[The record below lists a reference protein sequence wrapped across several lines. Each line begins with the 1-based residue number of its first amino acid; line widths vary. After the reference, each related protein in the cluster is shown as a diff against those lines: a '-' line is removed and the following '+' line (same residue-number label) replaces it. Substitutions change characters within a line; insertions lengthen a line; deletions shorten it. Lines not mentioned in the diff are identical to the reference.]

1 MDTNRQCMALK
12 ASAGSG
18 KTFALSVRFL
28 ALLFKGAN
36 PSEILT
42 LTFTKKATAE
52 MKERILD
59 YLKILQKENLESKE
73 KSHKENILK
82 ELEEKY
88 HLDPSLVQNSAQKI
102 YQRFLNAEIRISTI
116 DAFFQS
122 ILRKFCW
129 FVGLSANFE
138 VNEDTEAH
146 QQQLDERFL
155 SALNSEQLEELS
167 VFITQCLSHN
177 SYTSNSIL
185 KLLRSLRNK
194 LYLFDPN
201 KREPAFDEEGF
212 LEKPRNLNKQIQSTE
227 IASDSAKKAIKCDDF
242 RGFLNSSLT
251 WLKKK
256 SEYNFFK
263 KLKNEIPTLESE
275 CEAIE
280 NDLKSYYEARETALF
295 KKFPKFI
302 QLYDKA
308 ISKIQALDFDAIK
321 DKVHALLSGYEEVPA
336 EFFYFRLDSKI
347 AHILIDE
354 FQDTSLNDYKILA
367 PFIDEIKAGI
377 GQAKWHRSVFFVG
390 DVKQSIYAFR
400 GGFSSLFESVSKDFY
415 HDNLEFN
422 HRSSPLI
429 IHYVN
434 TIFKKAYQNSSTTYL
449 EQKYPETSRNK
460 HATDGY
466 VKVSLVANER
476 ELLLE
481 QISQEAKNLLEHG
494 KELLLEQILQ
504 EAKNL
509 LEHGI
514 EPKDITILCAT
525 NKDAL
530 EIKNYLQ
537 ENLSEI
543 RPSTESSAQLSQFV
557 ESKIIK
563 NALEYA
569 LAEEEYKPFYKHSVL
584 KLAGYLHDD
593 AIALFGFNPKK
604 ESVAGFVWKVMELF
618 ELYTE
623 CAQICL
629 ELALGC
635 EDADEFLEKLE
646 AKKIASFNSKG
657 AQIMTIHKSKGMQ
670 FPYVIVCERLGK
682 PNNESDKFLEE
693 YNGTELVCLYY
704 RMKNREVVDKDYARA
719 LEKEKAAKD
728 HEEINAYYV
737 AFTRAELGLVVVAKD
752 KDQKKDKKK
761 DKEESK
767 NKGMH
772 EKLDLKP
779 LEEGEIAPVIAS
791 KKEPSNASVL
801 IKPHAYGEQV
811 QEIEEEPDSDYE
823 KNNDQE
829 AINFGI
835 ALHKGLEYQYAYR
848 IPKKSVLEY
857 LNYHYGFYGLD
868 HQALEESLELF
879 ENDAEIQALFKNL
892 ALKGEVAFLSRGVVS
907 RIDVLLWDK
916 GQNLYVLDYKSSQ
929 NYQQSH
935 KAQVSHYAE
944 FLQTQAPHFKIQAG
958 IIYAHKR
965 LLEKLWV

>member
-1 MDTNRQCMALK
+1 MDTKRQCMALK

-59 YLKILQKENLESKE
+59 YLKILQKENLEDEKEKE
-73 KSHKENILK
+73 KSQNILK

-88 HLDPSLVQNSAQKI
+88 RLDPSFVQNSTQKI

-138 VNEDTEAH
+138 VNEDTKAH
-146 QQQLDERFL
+146 QQQLNASFL
-155 SALNSEQLEELS
+155 SALNSKQLEELS
-167 VFITQCLSHN
+167 VFIAQCLSYD
-177 SYTSNSIL
+177 SYTSDSIL
-185 KLLRSLRNK
+185 ERLRFLKNK

-201 KREPAFDEEGF
+201 KKEPAFDEKGF
-212 LEKPRNLNKQIQSTE
+212 LEKLRNLNQQIQSVET
-227 IASDSAKKAIKCDDF
+227 ASNEAKKAIKCDDF

-251 WLKKK
+251 WLEKK
-256 SEYNFFK
+256 SEYRYFK
-263 KLKNEIPTLESE
+263 KIKDEIPTLESE
-275 CEAIE
+275 CEEIE
-280 NDLKSYYEARETALF
+280 NDLKRYYEARESALF

-308 ISKIQALDFDAIK
+308 TSKIQALDFDAIK
-321 DKVHALLSGYEEVPA
+321 DKVHALLNGYEEMPA
-336 EFFYFRLDSKI
+336 EFFYFRLDSRI

-390 DVKQSIYAFR
+390 DVKQSIYGFR
-400 GGFSSLFESVSKDFY
+400 GSFSSLFESVSKDFY
-415 HDNLEFN
+415 HDNLPFN

-429 IHYVN
+429 INYVN
-434 TIFKKAYQNSSTTYL
+434 TIFKKAYQNSPTAYL
-449 EQKYPETSRNK
+449 EQKYPKASSNK
-460 HATDGY
+460 HARDGY
-466 VKVSLVANER
+466 VKVSLVADER
-476 ELLLE
+476 
-481 QISQEAKNLLEHG
+481 
-494 KELLLEQILQ
+494 ELLLEQILQ

-509 LEHGI
+509 LEHRI
-514 EPKDITILCAT
+514 DPKDITLLCAT
-525 NKDAL
+525 NDDAL

-537 ENLSEI
+537 KNLSAI
-543 RPSTESSAQLSQFV
+543 RPSTESSAKLSQFV

-569 LAEEEYKPFYKHSVL
+569 LAEEPYKPFYKHSVL

-593 AIALFGFNPKK
+593 AIALAGFNPKK

-629 ELALGC
+629 ELAVGC
-635 EDADEFLEKLE
+635 EDANEFLEKLE
-646 AKKIASFNSKG
+646 AKEIASFKAEG

-682 PNNESDKFLEE
+682 PKTNNSNQFLEE
-693 YNGTELVCLYY
+693 YSGTELTHLYY

-719 LEKEKAAKD
+719 LDKEEAAKD
-728 HEEINAYYV
+728 HEETNVYYV
-737 AFTRAELGLVVVAKD
+737 AFTRAELGLIVVAKD
-752 KDQKKDKKK
+752 KDQKKDKK
-761 DKEESK
+761 ESK
-767 NKGMH
+767 NKGMR
-772 EKLDLKP
+772 EKLDLVP
-779 LEEGEIAPVIAS
+779 LEEGTIAPVIS
-791 KKEPSNASVL
+791 SQKELSIPSVV

-811 QEIEEEPDSDYE
+811 QEIEEEPSDYE

-857 LNYHYGFYGLD
+857 LNYHHGFYGLD
-868 HQALEESLELF
+868 YQALEESLELF
-879 ENDAEIQALFKNL
+879 ENDAKIQALFKNL
-892 ALKGEVAFLSRGVVS
+892 ALRGEVAFLFEGVVS

-935 KAQVSHYAE
+935 KVQVSHYAA

-965 LLEKLWV
+965 LLEKIWV

>member
-1 MDTNRQCMALK
+1 MDTKRQCMALK

-59 YLKILQKENLESKE
+59 YLKILQKESLENEKEKE
-73 KSHKENILK
+73 KSQNILK

-88 HLDPSLVQNSAQKI
+88 RLDPSFVQNSAQKI

-138 VNEDTEAH
+138 VNEDTKAY
-146 QQQLDERFL
+146 QQQLNESFL
-155 SALNSEQLEELS
+155 SALNNKQLEELS
-167 VFITQCLSHN
+167 VFIAQCLSYDG
-177 SYTSNSIL
+177 YTSDSIL
-185 KLLRSLRNK
+185 EWLRFLKNK

-201 KREPAFDEEGF
+201 KKEPAFNEEGF
-212 LEKPRNLNKQIQSTE
+212 LEKLRSLNQQIQSVET
-227 IASDSAKKAIKCDDF
+227 ASNEAKKAIKCDDF

-251 WLKKK
+251 WLEKK
-256 SEYNFFK
+256 SEYRYFK
-263 KLKNEIPTLESE
+263 KFKDEIPILESE
-275 CEAIE
+275 CEEIE
-280 NDLKSYYEARETALF
+280 NDLKRYYEARESALF

-308 ISKIQALDFDAIK
+308 TSKIQALDFDAIK
-321 DKVHALLSGYEEVPA
+321 DKVHALLNGYEEMPA

-390 DVKQSIYAFR
+390 DVKQSIYGFR
-400 GGFSSLFESVSKDFY
+400 GSFSSLFESVSKDFY

-429 IHYVN
+429 INYVN
-434 TIFKKAYQNSSTTYL
+434 TIFKKAYQNSPTAYW
-449 EQKYPETSRNK
+449 EQKYPKASSNK
-460 HATDGY
+460 HARDGY
-466 VKVSLVANER
+466 VKVSLVADGR
-476 ELLLE
+476 
-481 QISQEAKNLLEHG
+481 
-494 KELLLEQILQ
+494 ELLLEQILQ

-509 LEHGI
+509 LEHRI
-514 EPKDITILCAT
+514 DPKDITLLCAT
-525 NKDAL
+525 NDDAL

-537 ENLSEI
+537 KNLSAI
-543 RPSTESSAQLSQFV
+543 RPSTESSAKLSQFV

-569 LAEEEYKPFYKHSVL
+569 LAEEPYKPFYKHSVL

-593 AIALFGFNPKK
+593 AIALAGFNPKK

-618 ELYTE
+618 ELYGE

-629 ELALGC
+629 ELAVGC
-635 EDADEFLEKLE
+635 EDANEFLEKLE
-646 AKKIASFNSKG
+646 AKEIASFKAEG
-657 AQIMTIHKSKGMQ
+657 AQVMTIHKSKGMQ

-682 PNNESDKFLEE
+682 PKTNNSNQFLEE
-693 YNGTELVCLYY
+693 YSGTELTRLYY
-704 RMKNREVVDKDYARA
+704 RMKNREMVDKDYARV
-719 LEKEKAAKD
+719 LDKEEVAKN
-728 HEEINAYYV
+728 HEETNVYYV
-737 AFTRAELGLVVVAKD
+737 AFTRAELGLIVVAKD
-752 KDQKKDKKK
+752 KDQKKDKK
-761 DKEESK
+761 ESK
-767 NKGMH
+767 NKGMR
-772 EKLDLKP
+772 EKLDLAP
-779 LEEGEIAPVIAS
+779 LEEGEIAPVIYS
-791 KKEPSNASVL
+791 QKEPSSASVL

-811 QEIEEEPDSDYE
+811 QEIEEEPSDYE

-835 ALHKGLEYQYAYR
+835 ALHKGLEYQYAYN

-857 LNYHYGFYGLD
+857 LNYHHGFYGLD
-868 HQALEESLELF
+868 YQALEESLELF
-879 ENDAEIQALFKNL
+879 ENDAKMQALFKNL
-892 ALKGEVAFLSRGVVS
+892 ALKGEVAFLFEGVVS

-935 KAQVSHYAE
+935 KAQVSHYAA

>member
-1 MDTNRQCMALK
+1 MDTKRQCMALK

-59 YLKILQKENLESKE
+59 YLKILQKENLEDEKEKE
-73 KSHKENILK
+73 KSQNILK

-88 HLDPSLVQNSAQKI
+88 RLDPSFVQNSAQKI

-138 VNEDTEAH
+138 VNEDTKAH
-146 QQQLDERFL
+146 QQQLNASFL
-155 SALNSEQLEELS
+155 STLNNEQLEELS
-167 VFITQCLSHN
+167 VFIAQCLSYD
-177 SYTSNSIL
+177 SYTSDSVLERLRFL
-185 KLLRSLRNK
+185 KNK

-201 KREPAFDEEGF
+201 KKELAFDEEGF
-212 LEKPRNLNKQIQSTE
+212 LEKLRNLNRQIQSVET
-227 IASDSAKKAIKCDDF
+227 ASDTAKKAIKCDDF

-256 SEYNFFK
+256 GEYRYFK
-263 KLKNEIPTLESE
+263 KFKDEIPTLESE
-275 CEAIE
+275 CEEIE
-280 NDLKSYYEARETALF
+280 NNLKRYYEARENALF

-302 QLYDKA
+302 HLYDKA
-308 ISKIQALDFDAIK
+308 TSKIQALDFDAIK
-321 DKVHALLSGYEEVPA
+321 DKVHALLNGYEEMPA
-336 EFFYFRLDSKI
+336 EFFYFRLDSRI

-390 DVKQSIYAFR
+390 DVKQSIYGFR
-400 GGFSSLFESVSKDFY
+400 GSFSSLFESVSKDFY
-415 HDNLEFN
+415 HDNLPFN

-429 IHYVN
+429 INYVN
-434 TIFKKAYQNSSTTYL
+434 TIFKKAYQNSPTAYL
-449 EQKYPETSRNK
+449 EQKYPKASSNK
-460 HATDGY
+460 HARDGY
-466 VKVSLVANER
+466 VKVSLVADER
-476 ELLLE
+476 
-481 QISQEAKNLLEHG
+481 
-494 KELLLEQILQ
+494 ELLLEQILQ

-509 LEHGI
+509 LEHRI
-514 EPKDITILCAT
+514 DPKDITLLCAT
-525 NKDAL
+525 NDDAL

-537 ENLSEI
+537 KNLSAI
-543 RPSTESSAQLSQFV
+543 RPSTESSAKLSQFV

-569 LAEEEYKPFYKHSVL
+569 LAEEPYKPFYKHSVL

-593 AIALFGFNPKK
+593 AIALAGFNPKK

-623 CAQICL
+623 CTQICL
-629 ELALGC
+629 ELAVGC
-635 EDADEFLEKLE
+635 EDANEFLEKLE
-646 AKKIASFNSKG
+646 AKEIASFKAEG

-682 PNNESDKFLEE
+682 PKTNNSNQFLEE
-693 YNGTELVCLYY
+693 YSGTELTRLYY
-704 RMKNREVVDKDYARA
+704 RMKNREVVDKDYARV
-719 LEKEKAAKD
+719 LDKEEAAKN
-728 HEEINAYYV
+728 HEETNVYYV
-737 AFTRAELGLVVVAKD
+737 AFTRAELGLIVVAKD
-752 KDQKKDKKK
+752 K
-761 DKEESK
+761 
-767 NKGMH
+767 KGMH
-772 EKLDLKP
+772 EKLDLAP
-779 LEEGEIAPVIAS
+779 LEEGTIVPVFS
-791 KKEPSNASVL
+791 SQKEPSSASVV

-811 QEIEEEPDSDYE
+811 QEIEEEPSDYE

-857 LNYHYGFYGLD
+857 LNYHHGFYGLD
-868 HQALEESLELF
+868 YQALEESLELF
-879 ENDAEIQALFKNL
+879 ENDAKIQALFKNL
-892 ALKGEVAFLSRGVVS
+892 ALRGEVAFLFEGVVS

-935 KAQVSHYAE
+935 KAQVSHYAA

>member
-1 MDTNRQCMALK
+1 MDTKRQCMALK

-59 YLKILQKENLESKE
+59 YLKILQKENLEDEKEKE
-73 KSHKENILK
+73 KSQNILK

-88 HLDPSLVQNSAQKI
+88 RLNPSFVQNSAPKI

-138 VNEDTEAH
+138 VNEDTKAH
-146 QQQLDERFL
+146 QQQLNESFL
-155 SALNSEQLEELS
+155 SALNNEQLEELS
-167 VFITQCLSHN
+167 VFITQCLSYD
-177 SYTSNSIL
+177 SYTSDSVLEWLRFL
-185 KLLRSLRNK
+185 KNK

-201 KREPAFDEEGF
+201 KKDPVFDEERF
-212 LEKPRNLNKQIQSTE
+212 LEKLRSLNQQIQSVET
-227 IASDSAKKAIKCDDF
+227 ASNEAKKAIKCDDF

-251 WLKKK
+251 WLEKK
-256 SEYNFFK
+256 SEYRYFK
-263 KLKNEIPTLESE
+263 KFKDEIPTLESE
-275 CEAIE
+275 CEEIE
-280 NDLKSYYEARETALF
+280 NDLKRYYEARESALF

-308 ISKIQALDFDAIK
+308 TSKIQSLDFDAIK
-321 DKVHALLSGYEEVPA
+321 DKVHALLNGYEEMPA
-336 EFFYFRLDSKI
+336 EFFYFRLDSRI

-390 DVKQSIYAFR
+390 DVKQSIYGFR
-400 GGFSSLFESVSKDFY
+400 GSFSSLFESVSKDFY

-429 IHYVN
+429 INYVN
-434 TIFKKAYQNSSTTYL
+434 TIFKKAYQNSPTAYL
-449 EQKYPETSRNK
+449 EQKYPKASSNN
-460 HATDGY
+460 HARDGY
-466 VKVSLVANER
+466 VKVSLVADER
-476 ELLLE
+476 ELLL
-481 QISQEAKNLLEHG
+481 K
-494 KELLLEQILQ
+494 QILQ

-509 LEHGI
+509 LEHRI
-514 EPKDITILCAT
+514 DPKDITLLCAT
-525 NKDAL
+525 NDDAL

-537 ENLSEI
+537 KNLSAI
-543 RPSTESSAQLSQFV
+543 RPSTESSTKLSQFV

-569 LAEEEYKPFYKHSVL
+569 LAEEPYKPFYKHSVL

-593 AIALFGFNPKK
+593 AIALAGFNPKK

-629 ELALGC
+629 ELAVGC
-635 EDADEFLEKLE
+635 EDANEFLEKLE
-646 AKKIASFNSKG
+646 AKEIASFKAEG

-682 PNNESDKFLEE
+682 PKTNNSNQFLEE
-693 YNGTELVCLYY
+693 YSGTELTCLYY

-719 LEKEKAAKD
+719 LDKEEAAKN
-728 HEEINAYYV
+728 HEETNVYYV

-752 KDQKKDKKK
+752 K
-761 DKEESK
+761 
-767 NKGMH
+767 KGMR
-772 EKLDLKP
+772 EKLDLAP
-779 LEEGEIAPVIAS
+779 LEEGTIVPVIS
-791 KKEPSNASVL
+791 PQKEPLIASVV

-811 QEIEEEPDSDYE
+811 QEIEEEPSDYE

-857 LNYHYGFYGLD
+857 LNYYHGFYGLD
-868 HQALEESLELF
+868 YQALEESLELF
-879 ENDAEIQALFKNL
+879 ENDAKIQALFKNL
-892 ALKGEVAFLSRGVVS
+892 ALKGEVAFLFEGVVS

-935 KAQVSHYAE
+935 KAQVSHYAA

>member
-1 MDTNRQCMALK
+1 MDTKRQCMALK

-59 YLKILQKENLESKE
+59 YLKILQKENLEDEKEKE
-73 KSHKENILK
+73 KSQNILK

-88 HLDPSLVQNSAQKI
+88 RLDPSLVQNSAQKI

-129 FVGLSANFE
+129 FVGLSANFK
-138 VNEDTEAH
+138 VNEDTKVH
-146 QQQLDERFL
+146 QQQLNESFL
-155 SALNSEQLEELS
+155 SALNNKQLEELS
-167 VFITQCLSHN
+167 VFIAQCLSYD
-177 SYTSNSIL
+177 SYTSDSIL
-185 KLLRSLRNK
+185 ERLRFLKNK

-201 KREPAFDEEGF
+201 KKEPAFDEKGF
-212 LEKPRNLNKQIQSTE
+212 LEKLRSLNKQIQSVET
-227 IASDSAKKAIKCDDF
+227 ASNEAKKAIKCDDF

-251 WLKKK
+251 WLEKKG
-256 SEYNFFK
+256 EYRYFK
-263 KLKNEIPTLESE
+263 KFKDEIPTLESE
-275 CEAIE
+275 CEEIE
-280 NDLKSYYEARETALF
+280 NDLKRYYEARESALF

-302 QLYDKA
+302 QFYDKA
-308 ISKIQALDFDAIK
+308 TSKIQALDFDAIK
-321 DKVHALLSGYEEVPA
+321 DKVHALLNGYEEMPA

-347 AHILIDE
+347 VHILIDE

-390 DVKQSIYAFR
+390 DVKQSIYGFR
-400 GGFSSLFESVSKDFY
+400 GSFSSLFESVSKDFY
-415 HDNLEFN
+415 HDHLQFN

-429 IHYVN
+429 INYVN
-434 TIFKKAYQNSSTTYL
+434 TIFKKAYQNSPTAYL
-449 EQKYPETSRNK
+449 EQKYPKASSNK
-460 HATDGY
+460 HARDGY
-466 VKVSLVANER
+466 VKVSLVADER
-476 ELLLE
+476 
-481 QISQEAKNLLEHG
+481 
-494 KELLLEQILQ
+494 ELLLEQILQ

-509 LEHGI
+509 LEHRIDPKGI
-514 EPKDITILCAT
+514 TLLCAT
-525 NKDAL
+525 NDDAL
-530 EIKNYLQ
+530 EIKDYLQ
-537 ENLSEI
+537 KNLSAI
-543 RPSTESSAQLSQFV
+543 CPSTESSAKLSQFV

-569 LAEEEYKPFYKHSVL
+569 LAEEPYKPFYKHSVL

-593 AIALFGFNPKK
+593 AIALAGFNPKK
-604 ESVAGFVWKVMELF
+604 ESVASFVWKVMELF
-618 ELYTE
+618 ELYGE

-629 ELALGC
+629 ELAVGC
-635 EDADEFLEKLE
+635 EDANEFLEKLE
-646 AKKIASFNSKG
+646 AKEIASFKAKG

-682 PNNESDKFLEE
+682 PKTNNSNQFLEE
-693 YNGTELVCLYY
+693 YSGTELTRLYY

-719 LEKEKAAKD
+719 LDKEEAAKD
-728 HEEINAYYV
+728 HEETNVYYV
-737 AFTRAELGLVVVAKD
+737 AFTRAELGLIVVAKD
-752 KDQKKDKKK
+752 KDQKKDKK
-761 DKEESK
+761 ESK
-767 NKGMH
+767 SKGMR
-772 EKLDLKP
+772 EKLDLAP
-779 LEEGEIAPVIAS
+779 LEEGEIAPVIS
-791 KKEPSNASVL
+791 PQKEPLIKSVV

-811 QEIEEEPDSDYE
+811 QEIEEEPSDYE

-835 ALHKGLEYQYAYR
+835 ALHKGLEYQYAYN

-857 LNYHYGFYGLD
+857 LNYHHGFYGLD
-868 HQALEESLELF
+868 YQALEESLELF
-879 ENDAEIQALFKNL
+879 ENDAKIQALFKNL
-892 ALKGEVAFLSRGVVS
+892 ALKGEVAFLFEGVVS
-907 RIDVLLWDK
+907 RMDVLLWDK

-935 KAQVSHYAE
+935 KAQVSHYAA

>member
-1 MDTNRQCMALK
+1 MDTKRQCMALK

-59 YLKILQKENLESKE
+59 YLKILQKENLEKNEKE
-73 KSHKENILK
+73 KSQNILK

-88 HLDPSLVQNSAQKI
+88 HLKPDLVRNSAQKI

-138 VNEDTEAH
+138 VNEDTKVH
-146 QQQLDERFL
+146 QQQLNEGFL
-155 SALNSEQLEELS
+155 SALNGEQLEELS
-167 VFITQCLSHN
+167 VFIAQCLSYDN
-177 SYTSNSIL
+177 YTSDSIL
-185 KLLRSLRNK
+185 ERLRFLKNK

-201 KREPAFDEEGF
+201 KKEPAFDEEGF
-212 LEKPRNLNKQIQSTE
+212 LEKLRSLNQQIQSIET
-227 IASDSAKKAIKCDDF
+227 ASDRAKEAIKCDSF

-251 WLKKK
+251 WLEKK
-256 SEYNFFK
+256 SEYIYFK
-263 KLKNEIPTLESE
+263 KLKDEIPTLESE
-275 CEAIE
+275 CEEIE
-280 NDLKSYYEARETALF
+280 NDLKRYYEAREIALF

-308 ISKIQALDFDAIK
+308 TSKIQALDFDAIK
-321 DKVHALLSGYEEVPA
+321 DKVHALLNGYEEMPA

-377 GQAKWHRSVFFVG
+377 GQAKWQRSVFFVG

-400 GGFSSLFESVSKDFY
+400 GSFSSLFESVAKDFY
-415 HDNLEFN
+415 HDNLQFN

-429 IHYVN
+429 INYVN
-434 TIFKKAYQNSSTTYL
+434 TIFKKAYQNSPTAYL
-449 EQKYPETSRNK
+449 EQKYPKTSPNK

-466 VKVSLVANER
+466 VKVSLVADER
-476 ELLLE
+476 
-481 QISQEAKNLLEHG
+481 
-494 KELLLEQILQ
+494 ELLLEQILQ
-504 EAKNL
+504 EAQNL
-509 LEHGI
+509 LEHRI
-514 EPKDITILCAT
+514 DPKNITILCAT

-530 EIKNYLQ
+530 EINNYLQ
-537 ENLSEI
+537 ENLSAI
-543 RPSTESSAQLSQFV
+543 RPSTESSAKLSQFV

-563 NALEYA
+563 NALKYA
-569 LAEEEYKPFYKHSVL
+569 LAEEPYKPFYKHSVL

-604 ESVAGFVWKVMELF
+604 ESVAGFVWKVMEQF
-618 ELYTE
+618 ELYGE

-629 ELALGC
+629 ELAVGC
-635 EDADEFLEKLE
+635 EDADGFLEKLE
-646 AKKIASFNSKG
+646 AKKIASFNAKG

-670 FPYVIVCERLGK
+670 FPYVIVCERLGNPK
-682 PNNESDKFLEE
+682 SNHSNQLLEE
-693 YNGTELVCLYY
+693 YNGTELLRLYY

-719 LEKEKAAKD
+719 LDKEEAAKD
-728 HEEINAYYV
+728 HEETNVYYV
-737 AFTRAELGLVVVAKD
+737 AFTRAELGLIVVAKD
-752 KDQKKDKKK
+752 KKESKK
-761 DKEESK
+761 ESK
-767 NKGMH
+767 NKGMR
-772 EKLDLKP
+772 EKLDLAP
-779 LEEGEIAPVIAS
+779 LEEGTIAPVIS
-791 KKEPSNASVL
+791 PQKEPLIASVV

-811 QEIEEEPDSDYE
+811 QEIEEEPSDYE

-835 ALHKGLEYQYAYR
+835 ALHKGLEYQYAYN

-857 LNYHYGFYGLD
+857 LNYHHGFYGLD
-868 HQALEESLELF
+868 YQALEESLELF
-879 ENDAEIQALFKNL
+879 ENDAKIQALFKNL
-892 ALKGEVAFLSRGVVS
+892 ALKGEAAFLFEGVVS

-935 KAQVSHYAE
+935 KAQVSHYAA
-944 FLQTQAPHFKIQAG
+944 FLKTQAPHFKIQAG

>member
-1 MDTNRQCMALK
+1 MDTKRQCMALK

-59 YLKILQKENLESKE
+59 YLKILQKENLEDEKEKE
-73 KSHKENILK
+73 KSQNILK

-88 HLDPSLVQNSAQKI
+88 RLNPSFVQNSAQKI

-138 VNEDTEAH
+138 VNEDTKAH
-146 QQQLDERFL
+146 QQQLNASFL
-155 SALNSEQLEELS
+155 SALNNKQLEELS
-167 VFITQCLSHN
+167 VFIAQCLSYD
-177 SYTSNSIL
+177 SYTSDSVLERLRFL
-185 KLLRSLRNK
+185 KNK

-201 KREPAFDEEGF
+201 KKDPVFNEEGF
-212 LEKPRNLNKQIQSTE
+212 LEKLRSLNQQIQSVET
-227 IASDSAKKAIKCDDF
+227 ASDTTKKAIKCDDF
-242 RGFLNSSLT
+242 RGFLNSSLI

-256 SEYNFFK
+256 GEYRDFK
-263 KLKNEIPTLESE
+263 KFKDEIPTLESE
-275 CEAIE
+275 CEEIE
-280 NDLKSYYEARETALF
+280 NDLKRYYEARESALF

-308 ISKIQALDFDAIK
+308 TSKIQALDFDAIK
-321 DKVHALLSGYEEVPA
+321 DKVHALLNGYEEMPA

-390 DVKQSIYAFR
+390 DVKQSIYGFR
-400 GGFSSLFESVSKDFY
+400 GSFSSLFESVSKDFY

-422 HRSSPLI
+422 HRSLPLI
-429 IHYVN
+429 INYVN
-434 TIFKKAYQNSSTTYL
+434 TIFKKAYQNSPTAYL
-449 EQKYPETSRNK
+449 EQKYPKASSNK
-460 HATDGY
+460 HARDGY
-466 VKVSLVANER
+466 VKVSLVADER
-476 ELLLE
+476 ELLL
-481 QISQEAKNLLEHG
+481 K
-494 KELLLEQILQ
+494 QILQ

-509 LEHGI
+509 LEHRI
-514 EPKDITILCAT
+514 EPKDITILCAR
-525 NKDAL
+525 NEDAL
-530 EIKNYLQ
+530 EITNYLQ
-537 ENLSEI
+537 KNLSAI
-543 RPSTESSAQLSQFV
+543 RPSTESSAKLSQFV

-569 LAEEEYKPFYKHSVL
+569 LAEEPYKPFYKHSVL

-593 AIALFGFNPKK
+593 AIALAGFNPKK

-629 ELALGC
+629 ELAVGC
-635 EDADEFLEKLE
+635 EDANEFLEKLE
-646 AKKIASFNSKG
+646 AKEIASFKAEG

-682 PNNESDKFLEE
+682 PKTNNSNQFLEE
-693 YNGTELVCLYY
+693 YSGTELLRLYY

-719 LEKEKAAKD
+719 LDKEEAAKD
-728 HEEINAYYV
+728 HEETNVYYV

-752 KDQKKDKKK
+752 KNQKKDKK
-761 DKEESK
+761 ESK
-767 NKGMH
+767 NKGMR
-772 EKLDLKP
+772 EKLDLVP
-779 LEEGEIAPVIAS
+779 LEEGEIVPVIS
-791 KKEPSNASVL
+791 SQKEPSSASVV

-811 QEIEEEPDSDYE
+811 QEIEEEPSDYE

-835 ALHKGLEYQYAYR
+835 ALHKGLEYQYAYN

-857 LNYHYGFYGLD
+857 LNYHHGFYGLD
-868 HQALEESLELF
+868 YQALEESLELF
-879 ENDAEIQALFKNL
+879 ENDAKIQALFKNL
-892 ALKGEVAFLSRGVVS
+892 ALKGEVAFLFEGVVS

-935 KAQVSHYAE
+935 KAQVSHYAA

>member
-1 MDTNRQCMALK
+1 MDTKRQCMALK

-59 YLKILQKENLESKE
+59 YLKILKKENLEDEKEKE
-73 KSHKENILK
+73 KSQNILK

-88 HLDPSLVQNSAQKI
+88 RLDPSLVQNRAQEI

-138 VNEDTEAH
+138 VNENTKVH
-146 QQQLDERFL
+146 QQQLNKSFL
-155 SALNSEQLEELS
+155 SALNNKQLEELS
-167 VFITQCLSHN
+167 VFIAQCLSYD
-177 SYTSNSIL
+177 SYTSDSIL
-185 KLLRSLRNK
+185 EWLRFLKNK

-201 KREPAFDEEGF
+201 KKESAFDEKGF
-212 LEKPRNLNKQIQSTE
+212 LEKLRNLNKQIQSVET
-227 IASDSAKKAIKCDDF
+227 ASNEAKKAIKCDDF

-251 WLKKK
+251 WLEKK
-256 SEYNFFK
+256 SEYRYFK
-263 KLKNEIPTLESE
+263 KFKDEIPTLESE
-275 CEAIE
+275 CEEIE
-280 NDLKSYYEARETALF
+280 NDLKRYYEARESALF

-302 QLYDKA
+302 QLYDRA
-308 ISKIQALDFDAIK
+308 TSKIQALDFDAIK
-321 DKVHALLSGYEEVPA
+321 DKVHALLNGYEEMPA

-390 DVKQSIYAFR
+390 DVKQSIYGFR
-400 GGFSSLFESVSKDFY
+400 GSFSSLFESVSKDFY
-415 HDNLEFN
+415 HDNLPFN
-422 HRSSPLI
+422 HRSSSLI
-429 IHYVN
+429 INYVN
-434 TIFKKAYQNSSTTYL
+434 TIFKKAYQNSPTAYL
-449 EQKYPETSRNK
+449 EQKYPKASSNK
-460 HATDGY
+460 HARDGY
-466 VKVSLVANER
+466 VKVSLVADGR
-476 ELLLE
+476 
-481 QISQEAKNLLEHG
+481 
-494 KELLLEQILQ
+494 ELLLEQILQ

-509 LEHGI
+509 LEHRI
-514 EPKDITILCAT
+514 DPKDITLLCAT
-525 NKDAL
+525 NDDAL

-537 ENLSEI
+537 ENLSAI
-543 RPSTESSAQLSQFV
+543 RPSTESSAKLSQFV

-563 NALEYA
+563 NTLEYA
-569 LAEEEYKPFYKHSVL
+569 LAEEPYKPFYKHSVL

-593 AIALFGFNPKK
+593 AIALAGFNPKK

-629 ELALGC
+629 ELAVGC
-635 EDADEFLEKLE
+635 EDANEFLEKLE
-646 AKKIASFNSKG
+646 AKEIASFKAEG
-657 AQIMTIHKSKGMQ
+657 TQIMTIHKSKGMQ

-682 PNNESDKFLEE
+682 PKTNNSNQFLEE
-693 YNGTELVCLYY
+693 YSGTELTRLYY

-719 LEKEKAAKD
+719 LDKEEAAKD
-728 HEEINAYYV
+728 HEEINVYYV
-737 AFTRAELGLVVVAKD
+737 AFTRAELGLIVVAKD
-752 KDQKKDKKK
+752 KDQKKDKK
-761 DKEESK
+761 ESK
-767 NKGMH
+767 NKGMR
-772 EKLDLKP
+772 EKLDLVP
-779 LEEGEIAPVIAS
+779 LEEGEIAPVIS
-791 KKEPSNASVL
+791 SQKEPSPESVV

-811 QEIEEEPDSDYE
+811 QEIEEEPSDYE

-857 LNYHYGFYGLD
+857 LNYHHGFYGLD

-879 ENDAEIQALFKNL
+879 ENDAKIQALFKNL
-892 ALKGEVAFLSRGVVS
+892 ALKGEVAFLFEGVVS

-935 KAQVSHYAE
+935 KAQVSHYAA

-965 LLEKLWV
+965 LLEKIWV

>member
-1 MDTNRQCMALK
+1 MDTKRQCMALK

-59 YLKILQKENLESKE
+59 YLKILQKENLEDEKEKE
-73 KSHKENILK
+73 KSQNILK

-88 HLDPSLVQNSAQKI
+88 RLDPSFVQNSAQKI

-138 VNEDTEAH
+138 VNEDTKAH
-146 QQQLDERFL
+146 QQRLNEGFL
-155 SALNSEQLEELS
+155 SALNNEQLEELS
-167 VFITQCLSHN
+167 VFITQCLSYD
-177 SYTSNSIL
+177 SYTSDSIL
-185 KLLRSLRNK
+185 ERLRFLKNK

-201 KREPAFDEEGF
+201 KKEPAFDEEGF
-212 LEKPRNLNKQIQSTE
+212 LEKLRSLNEQIQSIET
-227 IASDSAKKAIKCDDF
+227 ASDRAKTAIKCDSF

-251 WLKKK
+251 WLEKK
-256 SEYNFFK
+256 SEYLYFK
-263 KLKNEIPTLESE
+263 KLKSEIPTLESE
-275 CEAIE
+275 CEEIE
-280 NDLKSYYEARETALF
+280 NDLKRYYEAKETAIF

-302 QLYDKA
+302 QLYDNA
-308 ISKIQALDFDAIK
+308 TSKIQALDFDAIK
-321 DKVHALLSGYEEVPA
+321 DKVHALLNGYEEMPA

-390 DVKQSIYAFR
+390 DVKQSIYGFR
-400 GGFSSLFESVSKDFY
+400 GSFSSLFESVSKDFY
-415 HDNLEFN
+415 HDNLPFN

-429 IHYVN
+429 INYVN
-434 TIFKKAYQNSSTTYL
+434 TIFKKAYQNSSTAYL
-449 EQKYPETSRNK
+449 EQKYPKASSNK
-460 HATDGY
+460 HARDGY
-466 VKVSLVANER
+466 VKVSLVADER
-476 ELLLE
+476 
-481 QISQEAKNLLEHG
+481 
-494 KELLLEQILQ
+494 ELLLEQILQ

-509 LEHGI
+509 LEHRI
-514 EPKDITILCAT
+514 EPKDITLLCAT
-525 NKDAL
+525 NDDAL

-537 ENLSEI
+537 KNLSAI
-543 RPSTESSAQLSQFV
+543 RPSTESSAKLSQFV

-569 LAEEEYKPFYKHSVL
+569 LAEEPYKPFYKHSVL

-593 AIALFGFNPKK
+593 AIALAGFNPKK

-629 ELALGC
+629 ELAVGC
-635 EDADEFLEKLE
+635 EDANEFLEKLE
-646 AKKIASFNSKG
+646 AKEIASFKAEG

-682 PNNESDKFLEE
+682 PKTNNSNQFLEE
-693 YNGTELVCLYY
+693 YDGTELTHLYY
-704 RMKNREVVDKDYARA
+704 RMKNREVVDKDYARV
-719 LEKEKAAKD
+719 LDKEEAAKD
-728 HEEINAYYV
+728 HEETNVYYV
-737 AFTRAELGLVVVAKD
+737 AFTRAELGLIVVAKD
-752 KDQKKDKKK
+752 KDQKKDKK
-761 DKEESK
+761 ESK
-767 NKGMH
+767 NKGMR
-772 EKLDLKP
+772 EKLDLVP
-779 LEEGEIAPVIAS
+779 LEEGTIAPVIS
-791 KKEPSNASVL
+791 SQKEPSSASVL

-811 QEIEEEPDSDYE
+811 QEIEEEPSDYE

-829 AINFGI
+829 AIHFGI

-857 LNYHYGFYGLD
+857 LNYHHGFYGLD
-868 HQALEESLELF
+868 YQALEESLELF
-879 ENDAEIQALFKNL
+879 ENDAKIQALFKNL
-892 ALKGEVAFLSRGVVS
+892 ALKGEVAFLFEGVVS

-935 KAQVSHYAE
+935 KAQVSHYAA

>member
-1 MDTNRQCMALK
+1 MALK

-59 YLKILQKENLESKE
+59 YLKILQKENLENEKE
-73 KSHKENILK
+73 KSQNILK

-88 HLDPSLVQNSAQKI
+88 HLDPSLVRNSAQKI

-138 VNEDTEAH
+138 VNEDTKAH
-146 QQQLDERFL
+146 QQQLNEGFL
-155 SALNSEQLEELS
+155 SALNNEQLEELS
-167 VFITQCLSHN
+167 VFITQCLSYDN
-177 SYTSNSIL
+177 YTSDSIL
-185 KLLRSLRNK
+185 ERLRFLKNK

-201 KREPAFDEEGF
+201 KKEPIFDEEGF
-212 LEKPRNLNKQIQSTE
+212 LKKLRSLNDQIQSIET
-227 IASDSAKKAIKCDDF
+227 ASNEAKKAIKCDSF

-251 WLKKK
+251 WLEKK
-256 SEYNFFK
+256 SEYLYFK
-263 KLKNEIPTLESE
+263 KLKSEIPTLESE
-275 CEAIE
+275 CEEIE
-280 NDLKSYYEARETALF
+280 NDLKRYYEAKETAIF

-302 QLYDKA
+302 QLYDNA
-308 ISKIQALDFDAIK
+308 TSKIQALDFDAIK
-321 DKVHALLSGYEEVPA
+321 DKVHVLLNGYEEMPA

-400 GGFSSLFESVSKDFY
+400 GSFSSLFESVSKDFY
-415 HDNLEFN
+415 HDNLQFN
-422 HRSSPLI
+422 HRSAPLI
-429 IHYVN
+429 INYVN
-434 TIFKKAYQNSSTTYL
+434 TIFKKAYQNSPTAYL
-449 EQKYPETSRNK
+449 EQKYPKTSQNK

-466 VKVSLVANER
+466 VKVSLVADER
-476 ELLLE
+476 
-481 QISQEAKNLLEHG
+481 
-494 KELLLEQILQ
+494 ELLLEQILQ
-504 EAKNL
+504 EAQNL
-509 LEHGI
+509 LEHRI
-514 EPKDITILCAT
+514 DPKDITILCAT

-537 ENLSEI
+537 EYLSAI
-543 RPSTESSAQLSQFV
+543 CPSTESSARLSQLV

-569 LAEEEYKPFYKHSVL
+569 LAEEPYRPFYKHSVL

-593 AIALFGFNPKK
+593 AIALPGFNPKK
-604 ESVAGFVWKVMELF
+604 ESMAGFVWKIMEQF
-618 ELYTE
+618 KLYGE
-623 CAQICL
+623 PAQSCL
-629 ELALGC
+629 ELAVGC
-635 EDADEFLEKLE
+635 EDANDFLEKLE
-646 AKKIASFNSKG
+646 AKEIASFNPKG
-657 AQIMTIHKSKGMQ
+657 AQIMTIHGSKGMQ

-682 PNNESDKFLEE
+682 PNSSHANQFLEE
-693 YNGTELVCLYY
+693 YNGTELLRLYY

-719 LEKEKAAKD
+719 LDKEEAAKD
-728 HEEINAYYV
+728 HEEINVYYV
-737 AFTRAELGLVVVAKD
+737 AFTRAELGLIVVAKD
-752 KDQKKDKKK
+752 KKESKK
-761 DKEESK
+761 ESK
-767 NKGMH
+767 NKKMR
-772 EKLDLKP
+772 EQLDLAP
-779 LEEGEIAPVIAS
+779 LEEGEIMPVIS
-791 KKEPSNASVL
+791 PQKEPLIASVV

-835 ALHKGLEYQYAYR
+835 ALHKGLEYQYAYN
-848 IPKKSVLEY
+848 IPKQSVLEY
-857 LNYHYGFYGLD
+857 LNYHHGFYGLD
-868 HQALEESLELF
+868 YQALEESLELF
-879 ENDAEIQALFKNL
+879 ENDAEIQALFKNH
-892 ALKGEVAFLSRGVVS
+892 ALKGEAAFLFQGVVS
-907 RIDVLLWDK
+907 RIDVLLWDR

-944 FLQTQAPHFKIQAG
+944 FLRTQAPHFKIQAG

>member
-1 MDTNRQCMALK
+1 MDTKRQCMALK

-59 YLKILQKENLESKE
+59 YLKILQKENLEDEKEKE
-73 KSHKENILK
+73 KSQNILK

-88 HLDPSLVQNSAQKI
+88 RLDPSFVQNSAQKI

-138 VNEDTEAH
+138 VNEDTKAH
-146 QQQLDERFL
+146 QQRLNASFL
-155 SALNSEQLEELS
+155 SALNNKQLEELS
-167 VFITQCLSHN
+167 VFITQCLSYD
-177 SYTSNSIL
+177 SYTSDSIL
-185 KLLRSLRNK
+185 ERLRFLKNK

-201 KREPAFDEEGF
+201 KKEPAFDEKGF
-212 LEKPRNLNKQIQSTE
+212 LEKLRSLNQQIQNIET
-227 IASDSAKKAIKCDDF
+227 ASNEAKKAIKCDDF

-251 WLKKK
+251 WIEKK
-256 SEYNFFK
+256 SEYRYFK
-263 KLKNEIPTLESE
+263 KFKDEIPTLESE
-275 CEAIE
+275 CEEIE
-280 NDLKSYYEARETALF
+280 NDLKRYYEARESALF

-308 ISKIQALDFDAIK
+308 TSKIQALDFDAIK
-321 DKVHALLSGYEEVPA
+321 DKVHALLNGHEEMPA

-390 DVKQSIYAFR
+390 DVKQSIYGFR
-400 GGFSSLFESVSKDFY
+400 GSFSSLFESVSKDFY

-429 IHYVN
+429 INYVN
-434 TIFKKAYQNSSTTYL
+434 TIFKKAYQNSPTAYL
-449 EQKYPETSRNK
+449 EQKYPKASSNK
-460 HATDGY
+460 HARDGY
-466 VKVSLVANER
+466 VKVSLVADER

-481 QISQEAKNLLEHG
+481 QILQDAKNLLEHR
-494 KELLLEQILQ
+494 ID
-504 EAKNL
+504 
-509 LEHGI
+509 
-514 EPKDITILCAT
+514 PKDITILCT
-525 NKDAL
+525 RNEDAL

-537 ENLSEI
+537 KNLSAI
-543 RPSTESSAQLSQFV
+543 RPSTESSAKLSQFV

-569 LAEEEYKPFYKHSVL
+569 LAEEPYKPFYKHSVL

-593 AIALFGFNPKK
+593 AIALVGFNPKK

-629 ELALGC
+629 ELAVGC
-635 EDADEFLEKLE
+635 EDANEFLEKLE
-646 AKKIASFNSKG
+646 AKEIASFKAKG

-682 PNNESDKFLEE
+682 PKTNNSNQFLEE
-693 YNGTELVCLYY
+693 YSGTELTHLYY
-704 RMKNREVVDKDYARA
+704 RMKNREVVDKDYARV
-719 LEKEKAAKD
+719 LDKEEAAKD
-728 HEEINAYYV
+728 LEETNVYYV
-737 AFTRAELGLVVVAKD
+737 AFTRAELGLIVVAKD
-752 KDQKKDKKK
+752 KDQKKDKK
-761 DKEESK
+761 ESK
-767 NKGMH
+767 NKGMR
-772 EKLDLKP
+772 EKLDLVP
-779 LEEGEIAPVIAS
+779 LEEGEIAPVIS
-791 KKEPSNASVL
+791 SQKEPLIPSVV

-811 QEIEEEPDSDYE
+811 QEIEEEPSDYE

-829 AINFGI
+829 AIHFGI

-857 LNYHYGFYGLD
+857 LNYHHGFYGLD
-868 HQALEESLELF
+868 YQALEESLELF
-879 ENDAEIQALFKNL
+879 ENDAKIQALFKNL
-892 ALKGEVAFLSRGVVS
+892 ALRGEVAFLFEGVVS

-935 KAQVSHYAE
+935 KVQVSHYAA

>member
-1 MDTNRQCMALK
+1 MDTKRQCMALK

-36 PSEILT
+36 PNEILT

-59 YLKILQKENLESKE
+59 YLRILQKENLEYEKEKE
-73 KSHKENILK
+73 KSQNILK

-88 HLDPSLVQNSAQKI
+88 HLDPSLVRNSAQKI

-146 QQQLDERFL
+146 QQQLNESFL
-155 SALNSEQLEELS
+155 SALNGKQLEELS
-167 VFITQCLSHN
+167 VFIAQCLSHN
-177 SYTSNSIL
+177 SYTSDSVLERLRFL
-185 KLLRSLRNK
+185 KNK

-201 KREPAFDEEGF
+201 KKESAFDEESF
-212 LEKPRNLNKQIQSTE
+212 LEKLRSLNQQIQSIET
-227 IASDSAKKAIKCDDF
+227 ASDRAKTAIKCDDF

-256 SEYNFFK
+256 SEYNNFK

-275 CEAIE
+275 CEEIE
-280 NDLKSYYEARETALF
+280 NDLKRYYESKEIALF

-308 ISKIQALDFDAIK
+308 TSKIQALDFDAIK
-321 DKVHALLSGYEEVPA
+321 DKVHALLKGYEEVPA

-400 GGFSSLFESVSKDFY
+400 GSFSSLFESVSKDFY
-415 HDNLEFN
+415 YDNLQFN

-429 IHYVN
+429 INYVN
-434 TIFKKAYQNSSTTYL
+434 NIFKKAYQNSPTAYL
-449 EQKYPETSRNK
+449 DQKYPKASQNK

-466 VKVSLVANER
+466 VKVSLVADER
-476 ELLLE
+476 
-481 QISQEAKNLLEHG
+481 
-494 KELLLEQILQ
+494 ELLLEQILQ

-509 LEHGI
+509 LEHRI
-514 EPKDITILCAT
+514 DPKDITILCAR

-530 EIKNYLQ
+530 EIKDYLQ
-537 ENLSEI
+537 KHLSAI
-543 RPSTESSAQLSQFV
+543 RPSTESSAKLSQFV
-557 ESKIIK
+557 ESRIIK

-569 LAEEEYKPFYKHSVL
+569 LAEEPYKPFYKHSVL

-593 AIALFGFNPKK
+593 VIALPGFNPKK

-618 ELYTE
+618 ELYGE
-623 CAQICL
+623 PAQSCL
-629 ELALGC
+629 ELAVGC
-635 EDADEFLEKLE
+635 EDANDFLEKLE
-646 AKKIASFNSKG
+646 AKSIASSHSKG

-670 FPYVIVCERLGK
+670 FPYVIVCERLGN
-682 PNNESDKFLEE
+682 PNSSHANQLLEE
-693 YNGTELVCLYY
+693 YNGAELTRLYY

-719 LEKEKAAKD
+719 LDKEEAAKD
-728 HEEINAYYV
+728 HEETNVYYV
-737 AFTRAELGLVVVAKD
+737 AFTRAELGLIVVAKD
-752 KDQKKDKKK
+752 KKESKK
-761 DKEESK
+761 ESK
-767 NKGMH
+767 NKKMH
-772 EKLDLKP
+772 EQLDLVP
-779 LEEGEIAPVIAS
+779 LEEGEITPVIS
-791 KKEPSNASVL
+791 PQKEPLITSVV

-811 QEIEEEPDSDYE
+811 QEIEEEPNSDYE

-835 ALHKGLEYQYAYR
+835 ALHKGLEYQYAYN
-848 IPKKSVLEY
+848 IPKESVLEY
-857 LNYHYGFYGLD
+857 LNYHHGFYGLD

-879 ENDAEIQALFKNL
+879 ENDTEIQALFKNL
-892 ALKGEVAFLSRGVVS
+892 LLKGEAAFLFQGVVS
-907 RIDVLLWDK
+907 RIDVLLWDR

>member
-1 MDTNRQCMALK
+1 MDTKRQCMALK

-59 YLKILQKENLESKE
+59 YLKILQKENLEDEKEKE
-73 KSHKENILK
+73 KSQNILK

-88 HLDPSLVQNSAQKI
+88 HLKPDLVRNSAPKI

-138 VNEDTEAH
+138 VNEDTKAH
-146 QQQLDERFL
+146 QQQLNEGFL
-155 SALNSEQLEELS
+155 SALNGEQLEELS
-167 VFITQCLSHN
+167 VFIAQCLSYDN
-177 SYTSNSIL
+177 YTSDSIL
-185 KLLRSLRNK
+185 ERLRFLKNK

-201 KREPAFDEEGF
+201 KKEPAFDEEGF
-212 LEKPRNLNKQIQSTE
+212 LEKLRSLNEQIQSIET
-227 IASDSAKKAIKCDDF
+227 ASDRAKTAIKCDSF

-251 WLKKK
+251 WLEKK
-256 SEYNFFK
+256 SEYQSFK
-263 KLKNEIPTLESE
+263 KLKSEIPTLESE
-275 CEAIE
+275 CKEIE
-280 NDLKSYYEARETALF
+280 NDLKRYYEAKETAIF

-308 ISKIQALDFDAIK
+308 TSKIQALDFDAIK
-321 DKVHALLSGYEEVPA
+321 DKVHALLNGYEEMPA

-400 GGFSSLFESVSKDFY
+400 GSFSSLFESVAKDFY
-415 HDNLEFN
+415 HDNLQFN
-422 HRSSPLI
+422 HRSAPLI
-429 IHYVN
+429 INYVN
-434 TIFKKAYQNSSTTYL
+434 TIFKKAYQNFPTAYL
-449 EQKYPETSRNK
+449 EQKYPKTSQNK

-466 VKVSLVANER
+466 VKVSLVADER
-476 ELLLE
+476 
-481 QISQEAKNLLEHG
+481 
-494 KELLLEQILQ
+494 ELLLEQILQ
-504 EAKNL
+504 EAQNL
-509 LEHGI
+509 LEHHI
-514 EPKDITILCAT
+514 DPKDITILCAT
-525 NKDAL
+525 NDDAL
-530 EIKNYLQ
+530 EVKNYLQ
-537 ENLSEI
+537 ERLSAI
-543 RPSTESSAQLSQFV
+543 RPSTESSARLSQFV

-569 LAEEEYKPFYKHSVL
+569 LAEEPYKPFYKHSVL

-593 AIALFGFNPKK
+593 MIALAGFNPKK

-618 ELYTE
+618 ELYGE
-623 CAQICL
+623 PAQICL
-629 ELALGC
+629 ELAVGC
-635 EDADEFLEKLE
+635 EDANDFLEKLE
-646 AKKIASFNSKG
+646 AKSIASFNAKG
-657 AQIMTIHKSKGMQ
+657 TQIMTIHKSKGMQ

-682 PNNESDKFLEE
+682 PKSNNSNQFLEE
-693 YNGTELVCLYY
+693 YNGAELLRLYY

-719 LEKEKAAKD
+719 LDKEKAAKD
-728 HEEINAYYV
+728 HEETNVYYV
-737 AFTRAELGLVVVAKD
+737 AFTRAELGLIVVAKD
-752 KDQKKDKKK
+752 KKESKK
-761 DKEESK
+761 ESK
-767 NKGMH
+767 NKTMR
-772 EKLDLKP
+772 EKLDLTP
-779 LEEGEIAPVIAS
+779 LEEGEITPVIS
-791 KKEPSNASVL
+791 PQKEPLITSAL

-811 QEIEEEPDSDYE
+811 QEIEEEPSDYE

-835 ALHKGLEYQYAYR
+835 ALHKGLEYQYAYN

-857 LNYHYGFYGLD
+857 LNYHHGFYGLD
-868 HQALEESLELF
+868 YQALEESLELF
-879 ENDAEIQALFKNL
+879 ENDAEIQALFKNH
-892 ALKGEVAFLSRGVVS
+892 ALRGEAAFLFEGVVS
-907 RIDVLLWDK
+907 RIDVLLWDR

-935 KAQVSHYAE
+935 KAQVSHYAA
-944 FLQTQAPHFKIQAG
+944 FLKTQAPHFKIQAG

>member
-1 MDTNRQCMALK
+1 MDTKRQCMALK

-59 YLKILQKENLESKE
+59 YLKILQKENLEDEKEKE
-73 KSHKENILK
+73 KSQNILK

-88 HLDPSLVQNSAQKI
+88 RLDPSFVQNSAQKI

-138 VNEDTEAH
+138 VNEDTKAH
-146 QQQLDERFL
+146 QQQLNESFL
-155 SALNSEQLEELS
+155 SALNNEQLNELS
-167 VFITQCLSHN
+167 VFIAQCLSYD
-177 SYTSNSIL
+177 SYTSDSVLERLRFL
-185 KLLRSLRNK
+185 KNK

-201 KREPAFDEEGF
+201 KKDPVFDEERF
-212 LEKPRNLNKQIQSTE
+212 LEKLRSLNQQIQNIET
-227 IASDSAKKAIKCDDF
+227 ASNEAKKAIKCDDF

-251 WLKKK
+251 WLEKK
-256 SEYNFFK
+256 SEYRYFK
-263 KLKNEIPTLESE
+263 KFKDEIPTLESE
-275 CEAIE
+275 CEEIE
-280 NDLKSYYEARETALF
+280 NDLKRYYEAKESALF

-302 QLYDKA
+302 QLYDRA
-308 ISKIQALDFDAIK
+308 TSKIQALDFDAIK
-321 DKVHALLSGYEEVPA
+321 DKVHALLNGYEEMPA

-390 DVKQSIYAFR
+390 DVKQSIYGFR
-400 GGFSSLFESVSKDFY
+400 GSFSSLFESVSKDFY

-429 IHYVN
+429 INYVN
-434 TIFKKAYQNSSTTYL
+434 TIFKKAYQNSPTAYL
-449 EQKYPETSRNK
+449 EQKYPKASSNK
-460 HATDGY
+460 HARDGY
-466 VKVSLVANER
+466 VKVSLVADER
-476 ELLLE
+476 
-481 QISQEAKNLLEHG
+481 
-494 KELLLEQILQ
+494 ELLLEQILQ

-509 LEHGI
+509 LEHRI
-514 EPKDITILCAT
+514 EPKDITLLCAT
-525 NKDAL
+525 NDDAL

-537 ENLSEI
+537 KNLSAI
-543 RPSTESSAQLSQFV
+543 RPSTESSAKLSQFV

-563 NALEYA
+563 NALEYT
-569 LAEEEYKPFYKHSVL
+569 LAEEPYKPFYKHSVL

-593 AIALFGFNPKK
+593 AIALAGFNPKK

-629 ELALGC
+629 ELAVGC
-635 EDADEFLEKLE
+635 EDANEFLEKLE
-646 AKKIASFNSKG
+646 TKEIASFKAEG

-682 PNNESDKFLEE
+682 PKSNSSNQFLEE
-693 YNGTELVCLYY
+693 YSGTELTRLYY

-719 LEKEKAAKD
+719 LDKEEVAKN
-728 HEEINAYYV
+728 HEETNVYYV
-737 AFTRAELGLVVVAKD
+737 AFTRAELGLIVVAKD
-752 KDQKKDKKK
+752 KDQKKDKK
-761 DKEESK
+761 ESK
-767 NKGMH
+767 NKGMR
-772 EKLDLKP
+772 EKLDLAP
-779 LEEGEIAPVIAS
+779 LEEGTIAPVIS
-791 KKEPSNASVL
+791 SQKELSPESVL
-801 IKPHAYGEQV
+801 IKPHAYGEQI
-811 QEIEEEPDSDYE
+811 QEIEEEPSDYE

-835 ALHKGLEYQYAYR
+835 ALHKGLEYQYAYN

-857 LNYHYGFYGLD
+857 LNYHHGFYGLD
-868 HQALEESLELF
+868 YQALEESLELF
-879 ENDAEIQALFKNL
+879 ENDAKIQALFKNH
-892 ALKGEVAFLSRGVVS
+892 ALRGEAAFLFEGVVS

-935 KAQVSHYAE
+935 KAQVSHYAA

>member
-1 MDTNRQCMALK
+1 MDTKRQCMALK

-59 YLKILQKENLESKE
+59 YLKILQKENLESEKE
-73 KSHKENILK
+73 KSQNILK

-88 HLDPSLVQNSAQKI
+88 HLNPDLVRNSAQKI

-146 QQQLDERFL
+146 QQQLNEGFL
-155 SALNSEQLEELS
+155 SALNNEQLEELS
-167 VFITQCLSHN
+167 VFITQCLSYDN
-177 SYTSNSIL
+177 YTSDSIL
-185 KLLRSLRNK
+185 ERLRFLKNK

-201 KREPAFDEEGF
+201 KKEPAFDEEGF
-212 LEKPRNLNKQIQSTE
+212 LEKLRSLNEQIQSIET
-227 IASDSAKKAIKCDDF
+227 ASDKAKTAIKCDSF

-251 WLKKK
+251 WLEKK
-256 SEYNFFK
+256 SEYLYFK
-263 KLKNEIPTLESE
+263 KLKNKIPTLESE
-275 CEAIE
+275 CEEIE
-280 NDLKSYYEARETALF
+280 NDLKRYYEAKETAIF

-302 QLYDKA
+302 QLYDNA

-321 DKVHALLSGYEEVPA
+321 DKVHVLLNGYEEMPA

-390 DVKQSIYAFR
+390 DVKQSIYAFK
-400 GGFSSLFESVSKDFY
+400 GSFSSLFGSVSKDLY

-422 HRSSPLI
+422 HRSVPLI
-429 IHYVN
+429 INYVN
-434 TIFKKAYQNSSTTYL
+434 TIFKKAYQNSPTAYL
-449 EQKYPETSRNK
+449 EQKYPKTSQNK

-466 VKVSLVANER
+466 VKVSLVADER
-476 ELLLE
+476 
-481 QISQEAKNLLEHG
+481 
-494 KELLLEQILQ
+494 ELLLEQILQ
-504 EAKNL
+504 EAQNL
-509 LEHGI
+509 LDHHI
-514 EPKDITILCAT
+514 DPKNITILCAT
-525 NKDAL
+525 NNDAL
-530 EIKNYLQ
+530 EVKNYLQ
-537 ENLSEI
+537 ERLSAI
-543 RPSTESSAQLSQFV
+543 RPSTESSAKLSQFV

-569 LAEEEYKPFYKHSVL
+569 LAEEPYKPFYKHSVL

-593 AIALFGFNPKK
+593 MIALPGFNPKK
-604 ESVAGFVWKVMELF
+604 ESMASFVWKIMELF
-618 ELYTE
+618 KLYGE
-623 CAQICL
+623 PAQSCL
-629 ELALGC
+629 ELAVGC
-635 EDADEFLEKLE
+635 EDADGFLEKLE
-646 AKKIASFNSKG
+646 AKAIASFNAKG

-670 FPYVIVCERLGK
+670 FPYVIVCERLGNPK
-682 PNNESDKFLEE
+682 SNHSNQLLEE
-693 YNGTELVCLYY
+693 YDGTELARLYY

-719 LEKEKAAKD
+719 LDKEEAAKD
-728 HEEINAYYV
+728 HEEINVYYV
-737 AFTRAELGLVVVAKD
+737 AFTRAELGLIVVAKD
-752 KDQKKDKKK
+752 KKESKK
-761 DKEESK
+761 ESK
-767 NKGMH
+767 NKTMC
-772 EKLDLKP
+772 EQLDLVP
-779 LEEGEIAPVIAS
+779 LEEGEIMPVVS
-791 KKEPSNASVL
+791 HRKEPLITSTL

-835 ALHKGLEYQYAYR
+835 ALHKGLEYQYAYN
-848 IPKKSVLEY
+848 IPKQSVLEY
-857 LNYHYGFYGLD
+857 LNYHHGFYGLD

-879 ENDAEIQALFKNL
+879 ENDMEIQTLFKNYTL
-892 ALKGEVAFLSRGVVS
+892 RGEVAFLFQGVVS

-944 FLQTQAPHFKIQAG
+944 FLKTQAPHFKIQAG

>member
-1 MDTNRQCMALK
+1 MDTKRQCMALK

-59 YLKILQKENLESKE
+59 YLKILQKENLEDEKEKE
-73 KSHKENILK
+73 KSQNILK

-88 HLDPSLVQNSAQKI
+88 RLNPSFVQNRAQEI
-102 YQRFLNAEIRISTI
+102 YQHFLNAEIRISTI

-138 VNEDTEAH
+138 VNEDTKAH
-146 QQQLDERFL
+146 QQQLNASFL
-155 SALNSEQLEELS
+155 SALNNKQLEELS
-167 VFITQCLSHN
+167 VFITQCLSYD
-177 SYTSNSIL
+177 SYTSDSIL
-185 KLLRSLRNK
+185 ERLRFLKNK

-201 KREPAFDEEGF
+201 KKELAFNEEGF
-212 LEKPRNLNKQIQSTE
+212 LEKLRSLNQQIQSVE
-227 IASDSAKKAIKCDDF
+227 IASNEAKKAIKCDDF

-251 WLKKK
+251 WLEKK
-256 SEYNFFK
+256 SEYRYFK
-263 KLKNEIPTLESE
+263 KFKDEIPTLESA
-275 CEAIE
+275 CEEIE
-280 NDLKSYYEARETALF
+280 NDLKRYYEARESTLF

-308 ISKIQALDFDAIK
+308 TSKIQALDFDAIK
-321 DKVHALLSGYEEVPA
+321 DKVHALLNGYEEMPA

-390 DVKQSIYAFR
+390 DVKQSIYGFR
-400 GGFSSLFESVSKDFY
+400 GSFSSLFESVSKDFY

-429 IHYVN
+429 IDYVN
-434 TIFKKAYQNSSTTYL
+434 TIFKKAYQNSPTAYW
-449 EQKYPETSRNK
+449 EQKYPKASSNK
-460 HATDGY
+460 HARDGY
-466 VKVSLVANER
+466 VKVSLVADGR
-476 ELLLE
+476 
-481 QISQEAKNLLEHG
+481 
-494 KELLLEQILQ
+494 ELLLEQILQ

-509 LEHGI
+509 LEHRI
-514 EPKDITILCAT
+514 DPKDITLLCAT
-525 NKDAL
+525 NDDAL

-537 ENLSEI
+537 KNLSAI
-543 RPSTESSAQLSQFV
+543 RPSTESSAKLSQFV

-569 LAEEEYKPFYKHSVL
+569 LAEEPYKPFYKHSVL

-593 AIALFGFNPKK
+593 AIALAGFNPKK

-618 ELYTE
+618 ELYGE

-629 ELALGC
+629 ELAVGC
-635 EDADEFLEKLE
+635 EDANEFLEKLE
-646 AKKIASFNSKG
+646 AKEIASFKAEG
-657 AQIMTIHKSKGMQ
+657 AQVMTIHKSKGMQ

-682 PNNESDKFLEE
+682 PKTNNSNQFLEE
-693 YNGTELVCLYY
+693 YSGTELMRLYY

-719 LEKEKAAKD
+719 LDKEEAAKD
-728 HEEINAYYV
+728 HEETNVYYV
-737 AFTRAELGLVVVAKD
+737 AFTRAELGLIVVAKD
-752 KDQKKDKKK
+752 KDQKKDKK
-761 DKEESK
+761 ESK
-767 NKGMH
+767 SKGMR
-772 EKLDLKP
+772 EKLDLAP
-779 LEEGEIAPVIAS
+779 LEEGEIAPVIS
-791 KKEPSNASVL
+791 SQKEPSPESVV

-811 QEIEEEPDSDYE
+811 QEMEEEPSDYE

-835 ALHKGLEYQYAYR
+835 ALHKGLEYQYAYN

-857 LNYHYGFYGLD
+857 LNYHHGFYGLD
-868 HQALEESLELF
+868 YQALEESLELF
-879 ENDAEIQALFKNL
+879 ENDAKIQALFKNL
-892 ALKGEVAFLSRGVVS
+892 ALKGEVAFLFEGVVS

-935 KAQVSHYAE
+935 KAQVSHYAA

>member
-1 MDTNRQCMALK
+1 MALK

-59 YLKILQKENLESKE
+59 YLKILQKENLESGKE
-73 KSHKENILK
+73 KSQNILK

-88 HLDPSLVQNSAQKI
+88 HLDPSLVRNNAQKI
-102 YQRFLNAEIRISTI
+102 YQRFLNAEVRISTI

-146 QQQLDERFL
+146 QRQLNESFL

-167 VFITQCLSHN
+167 AFIVQCLSYDN
-177 SYTSNSIL
+177 YTSDSIL
-185 KLLRSLRNK
+185 ERLRFLKNK

-201 KREPAFDEEGF
+201 KKDPVFDEEGF
-212 LEKPRNLNKQIQSTE
+212 LEKLRSLNNQIQSIET
-227 IASDSAKKAIKCDDF
+227 ASNEAKKAIKCDSF

-251 WLKKK
+251 WLEKK
-256 SEYNFFK
+256 SEYRYFK

-275 CEAIE
+275 CEEIE
-280 NDLKSYYEARETALF
+280 NDLKRYYEAKETAIF

-308 ISKIQALDFDAIK
+308 TSKIQALDFDAIK
-321 DKVHALLSGYEEVPA
+321 DKVHVLLNGYEEMPA

-347 AHILIDE
+347 VHILIDE

-400 GGFSSLFESVSKDFY
+400 GSFSSLFESVSKDFY

-422 HRSSPLI
+422 HRSAPLI
-429 IHYVN
+429 IDYVN
-434 TIFKKAYQNSSTTYL
+434 TIFKKAYQNSPTSYL
-449 EQKYPETSRNK
+449 EQKYPKASNNK
-460 HATDGY
+460 HVTEGY
-466 VKVSLVANER
+466 VKVSLVADE
-476 ELLLE
+476 
-481 QISQEAKNLLEHG
+481 
-494 KELLLEQILQ
+494 KELLLNQVLQ
-504 EAKNL
+504 EAQNL
-509 LEHGI
+509 LDHHI
-514 EPKDITILCAT
+514 DPKDITILCAT

-537 ENLSEI
+537 ERLSAI
-543 RPSTESSAQLSQFV
+543 CPSTESSARLSQLV

-569 LAEEEYKPFYKHSVL
+569 LAEEPYKPFYKHSVL

-593 AIALFGFNPKK
+593 AIALPGFNPKK
-604 ESVAGFVWKVMELF
+604 ESVASFVWKIMEQF
-618 ELYTE
+618 KLYGE
-623 CAQICL
+623 PAQSCL
-629 ELALGC
+629 ELAIGC
-635 EDADEFLEKLE
+635 EDANDFLEKLE
-646 AKKIASFNSKG
+646 AKEIASFNPKG
-657 AQIMTIHKSKGMQ
+657 AQIMTIHGSKGMQ
-670 FPYVIVCERLGK
+670 FPYVIVCERLGN
-682 PNNESDKFLEE
+682 PNSSHANQLLEE
-693 YNGTELVCLYY
+693 YNGAELARLYY

-719 LEKEKAAKD
+719 LDKEEVAKD
-728 HEEINAYYV
+728 HEETNVYYV
-737 AFTRAELGLVVVAKD
+737 AFTRAELGLIVVAKD
-752 KDQKKDKKK
+752 KKESKK
-761 DKEESK
+761 ESK
-767 NKGMH
+767 NKKMR
-772 EKLDLKP
+772 EKLDLVS
-779 LEEGEIAPVIAS
+779 LEEGEIMPVIS
-791 KKEPSNASVL
+791 PQKEPLIASVV

-835 ALHKGLEYQYAYR
+835 ALHKGLEYQYAYN
-848 IPKKSVLEY
+848 IPKQSVLEY

-868 HQALEESLELF
+868 YQALEESLELF
-879 ENDAEIQALFKNL
+879 ENDAEIQALFKNYFL
-892 ALKGEVAFLSRGVVS
+892 RGEAAFLFQGVVS

-944 FLQTQAPHFKIQAG
+944 FLRTQAPHFKIQAG

>member
-1 MDTNRQCMALK
+1 MALK

-59 YLKILQKENLESKE
+59 YLKILQKENLENEKE
-73 KSHKENILK
+73 KSQNILK

-88 HLDPSLVQNSAQKI
+88 HLNPDLVRNSAQKI

-138 VNEDTEAH
+138 VNEDTKAH
-146 QQQLDERFL
+146 QQQLNEGFL
-155 SALNSEQLEELS
+155 SALNNEQLEELS
-167 VFITQCLSHN
+167 VFIAQCLSYE
-177 SYTSNSIL
+177 SYTSDSIL
-185 KLLRSLRNK
+185 ERLRFLKNK
-194 LYLFDPN
+194 LYLFNPN
-201 KREPAFDEEGF
+201 KKEPAFDEKDF
-212 LEKPRNLNKQIQSTE
+212 LEKLRSLNEQIQSIET
-227 IASDSAKKAIKCDDF
+227 ASDKAKTAIKCDSF

-251 WLKKK
+251 WLEKK
-256 SEYNFFK
+256 SEYLYFK

-275 CEAIE
+275 CEEIE
-280 NDLKSYYEARETALF
+280 NDLKRYYEAKETAIF

-302 QLYDKA
+302 QLYDNA
-308 ISKIQALDFDAIK
+308 TSKIQALDFDAIK
-321 DKVHALLSGYEEVPA
+321 DKVHVLLNGYEEMPA

-347 AHILIDE
+347 VHILIDE

-400 GGFSSLFESVSKDFY
+400 GSFSSLFESVSKDFY
-415 HDNLEFN
+415 HDNLQFN
-422 HRSSPLI
+422 HRSAPLI
-429 IHYVN
+429 INYVN
-434 TIFKKAYQNSSTTYL
+434 TIFKKAYQNSPTAYL
-449 EQKYPETSRNK
+449 EQKYPKTSQNK
-460 HATDGY
+460 HVTDGY
-466 VKVSLVANER
+466 VKVSLVADER
-476 ELLLE
+476 
-481 QISQEAKNLLEHG
+481 
-494 KELLLEQILQ
+494 ELLLEQILQ
-504 EAKNL
+504 EAQNL
-509 LEHGI
+509 LDHRI
-514 EPKDITILCAT
+514 DPKDITILCAT
-525 NKDAL
+525 NDDAL

-537 ENLSEI
+537 ERLSAI
-543 RPSTESSAQLSQFV
+543 HPSTESSTRLSQFV

-569 LAEEEYKPFYKHSVL
+569 LAEEPYKPFYKHSVL

-593 AIALFGFNPKK
+593 VIALPGFNPKK

-618 ELYTE
+618 ELYGE

-629 ELALGC
+629 ELAVGC
-635 EDADEFLEKLE
+635 EDANDFLEKLE
-646 AKKIASFNSKG
+646 AKSIASSHSKG

-682 PNNESDKFLEE
+682 PKSNNSNQFLEE
-693 YNGTELVCLYY
+693 YNGAELLRLYY
-704 RMKNREVVDKDYARA
+704 RMKNREVVDKDYART
-719 LEKEKAAKD
+719 LDKEEMAKD
-728 HEEINAYYV
+728 YEETNVYYV
-737 AFTRAELGLVVVAKD
+737 AFTRAELGLIVVAKD
-752 KDQKKDKKK
+752 KDQKKDKK
-761 DKEESK
+761 DKKESK
-767 NKGMH
+767 NKGMR
-772 EKLDLKP
+772 EKLDLAP
-779 LEEGEIAPVIAS
+779 LEEGEIMPVVSS
-791 KKEPSNASVL
+791 KKEPLIASVL

-811 QEIEEEPDSDYE
+811 QEIEEEPSDYE

-835 ALHKGLEYQYAYR
+835 ALHKGLEYQYAYN

-857 LNYHYGFYGLD
+857 LNYHHGFYGLD
-868 HQALEESLELF
+868 YQALEESLELF

-892 ALKGEVAFLSRGVVS
+892 ALKGEAAFLFEGVVS

-935 KAQVSHYAE
+935 KAQVSHYAA

>member
-1 MDTNRQCMALK
+1 MDTKRQCMALK

-59 YLKILQKENLESKE
+59 YLKILQKENLESGKE
-73 KSHKENILK
+73 KSQNILK

-88 HLDPSLVQNSAQKI
+88 HLDPSLVRNSAQKI

-138 VNEDTEAH
+138 VNEDTKVH
-146 QQQLDERFL
+146 QQQLNEGFL
-155 SALNSEQLEELS
+155 SALNNEQLEELS
-167 VFITQCLSHN
+167 VFITQCLSYD
-177 SYTSNSIL
+177 SYTSDSIL
-185 KLLRSLRNK
+185 ERLRFLKNK

-201 KREPAFDEEGF
+201 KKEPAFDEKGF
-212 LEKPRNLNKQIQSTE
+212 LEKLRSLNNQIQSIET
-227 IASDSAKKAIKCDDF
+227 ASDRAKTAIKCDSF

-251 WLKKK
+251 WLEKK
-256 SEYNFFK
+256 SEYQSFK
-263 KLKNEIPTLESE
+263 KLKSEIPTLESE
-275 CEAIE
+275 CKEIE
-280 NDLKSYYEARETALF
+280 NDLKRYYEAKETAIF

-302 QLYDKA
+302 QLYSNA
-308 ISKIQALDFDAIK
+308 TSKIQVLDFDAIK
-321 DKVHALLSGYEEVPA
+321 DKVHALLNGYEEMPA

-400 GGFSSLFESVSKDFY
+400 GSFSSLFESVSKDFY
-415 HDNLEFN
+415 HDNLQFN
-422 HRSSPLI
+422 HRSAPLI
-429 IHYVN
+429 INYVN
-434 TIFKKAYQNSSTTYL
+434 TIFKKAYQNSPTAYL
-449 EQKYPETSRNK
+449 EQKYPKTSPNK
-460 HATDGY
+460 HVTDGY
-466 VKVSLVANER
+466 VKVSLVADEK
-476 ELLLE
+476 ELLLN
-481 QISQEAKNLLEHG
+481 QVLQEAQNLLEHR
-494 KELLLEQILQ
+494 
-504 EAKNL
+504 
-509 LEHGI
+509 I

-525 NKDAL
+525 NDDAL

-537 ENLSEI
+537 ENLSAI
-543 RPSTESSAQLSQFV
+543 HPSTESSAKLSQFV

-563 NALEYA
+563 NALRYA
-569 LAEEEYKPFYKHSVL
+569 LAEEPYKPFYKHSVL

-593 AIALFGFNPKK
+593 AIVLPSFNPKK
-604 ESVAGFVWKVMELF
+604 ESVASFVWKVMELF
-618 ELYTE
+618 ELYGE
-623 CAQICL
+623 PAQSCL
-629 ELALGC
+629 ELAVGC
-635 EDADEFLEKLE
+635 EDANDFLEKLE
-646 AKKIASFNSKG
+646 AKEIASSHSKG

-682 PNNESDKFLEE
+682 PNSSHSNQLLEE
-693 YNGTELVCLYY
+693 YDGAELARLYY

-719 LEKEKAAKD
+719 LDKEEAAKN
-728 HEEINAYYV
+728 HEETNVYYV
-737 AFTRAELGLVVVAKD
+737 AFTRAELGLIVVAKD
-752 KDQKKDKKK
+752 KKESKK
-761 DKEESK
+761 ESK
-767 NKGMH
+767 NKTMR
-772 EKLDLKP
+772 EKLDLAP
-779 LEEGEIAPVIAS
+779 LEEGEIMPVTS
-791 KKEPSNASVL
+791 PQKEPLITSTL

-848 IPKKSVLEY
+848 IPKQSVLEY

-868 HQALEESLELF
+868 YQALEESLELF
-879 ENDAEIQALFKNL
+879 ENDAGIQALFKNH
-892 ALKGEVAFLSRGVVS
+892 ALKGEAAFLFQGVVS

-916 GQNLYVLDYKSSQ
+916 GQNLCVLDYKSSQ

-944 FLQTQAPHFKIQAG
+944 FLKTQAPHFKIQAG

>member
-1 MDTNRQCMALK
+1 MDTKRQCMALK

-28 ALLFKGAN
+28 VLLFKGAN

-59 YLKILQKENLESKE
+59 YLKILQKENLEDEKEKE
-73 KSHKENILK
+73 KSQNILK

-88 HLDPSLVQNSAQKI
+88 RLDPSFVQNSAQKI

-138 VNEDTEAH
+138 VNEDTKAH
-146 QQQLDERFL
+146 QQQLNESFL
-155 SALNSEQLEELS
+155 SALNNEQLEELS
-167 VFITQCLSHN
+167 VFIAQFLSHD
-177 SYTSNSIL
+177 SYTSDSIL
-185 KLLRSLRNK
+185 ERLRFLKNK

-201 KREPAFDEEGF
+201 KKEPAFDEEGF
-212 LEKPRNLNKQIQSTE
+212 LEKLRSLNQQIQNIET
-227 IASDSAKKAIKCDDF
+227 ASNEAKKAIKCDDF

-251 WLKKK
+251 WLEKK
-256 SEYNFFK
+256 SEYRYFK
-263 KLKNEIPTLESE
+263 KFKDEIPTLESE
-275 CEAIE
+275 CEEIE
-280 NDLKSYYEARETALF
+280 NDLKRYYEARESALF

-302 QLYDKA
+302 QLYDRA
-308 ISKIQALDFDAIK
+308 TSKIQALDFDAIK
-321 DKVHALLSGYEEVPA
+321 DKVHALLNGYEEMPA
-336 EFFYFRLDSKI
+336 EFFYFRLDSRI

-390 DVKQSIYAFR
+390 DVKQSIYGFR
-400 GGFSSLFESVSKDFY
+400 GSFSSLFESVSKDFY
-415 HDNLEFN
+415 HDNLPFN

-429 IHYVN
+429 INYVN
-434 TIFKKAYQNSSTTYL
+434 TIFKKAYQNSPTAYL
-449 EQKYPETSRNK
+449 EQKYPKASSNK
-460 HATDGY
+460 HARDGY
-466 VKVSLVANER
+466 VKVSLVADER
-476 ELLLE
+476 
-481 QISQEAKNLLEHG
+481 
-494 KELLLEQILQ
+494 ELLLEQILQ

-509 LEHGI
+509 LEHRI
-514 EPKDITILCAT
+514 DPKDITLLCTT
-525 NKDAL
+525 NDDAL

-537 ENLSEI
+537 KNLSAI
-543 RPSTESSAQLSQFV
+543 RPSTESSTKLSQFV

-569 LAEEEYKPFYKHSVL
+569 LAEEPYKPFYKHSVL

-593 AIALFGFNPKK
+593 AIALAGFNPKK

-629 ELALGC
+629 ELAVGC
-635 EDADEFLEKLE
+635 EDANEFLEKLE
-646 AKKIASFNSKG
+646 AKEIASFKAEG

-682 PNNESDKFLEE
+682 PKTNNSNQFLEE
-693 YNGTELVCLYY
+693 YSGTELLRLYY

-719 LEKEKAAKD
+719 LDKEEAAKD
-728 HEEINAYYV
+728 HEETNVYYV
-737 AFTRAELGLVVVAKD
+737 AFTRAELGLIVVAKD
-752 KDQKKDKKK
+752 KNQKKDKK
-761 DKEESK
+761 ESK
-767 NKGMH
+767 NKEMH
-772 EKLDLKP
+772 EKLDLAP
-779 LEEGEIAPVIAS
+779 LEEGTIVPVIS
-791 KKEPSNASVL
+791 SQKEPLSASVV

-811 QEIEEEPDSDYE
+811 QEIEEEPSDYE

-835 ALHKGLEYQYAYR
+835 ALHKGLEYQYAYN

-857 LNYHYGFYGLD
+857 LNYHHGFYGLD
-868 HQALEESLELF
+868 YQALEESLELF
-879 ENDAEIQALFKNL
+879 ENDAKIQALFKNL
-892 ALKGEVAFLSRGVVS
+892 ALRGEVAFLFEGVVS

-935 KAQVSHYAE
+935 KAQVSHYAA

>member
-1 MDTNRQCMALK
+1 MDTKRQCMALK

-59 YLKILQKENLESKE
+59 YLKILQKENLEDEKEKE
-73 KSHKENILK
+73 KSQNILK

-88 HLDPSLVQNSAQKI
+88 HLKPDLVRNSAPKI

-138 VNEDTEAH
+138 VNEDTKAH
-146 QQQLDERFL
+146 QQQLNEGFL
-155 SALNSEQLEELS
+155 SALNNEQLEELS
-167 VFITQCLSHN
+167 VFITQCLSYDN
-177 SYTSNSIL
+177 YTSDSVLERLRFL
-185 KLLRSLRNK
+185 KNK

-201 KREPAFDEEGF
+201 KKEPAFDEKGF
-212 LEKPRNLNKQIQSTE
+212 LEKLRSLNEQIQSIET
-227 IASDSAKKAIKCDDF
+227 ASDRAKTAIKCDSF

-251 WLKKK
+251 WLEKK
-256 SEYNFFK
+256 SEYLYFK
-263 KLKNEIPTLESE
+263 KLKSEIPTLESE
-275 CEAIE
+275 CKEIE
-280 NDLKSYYEARETALF
+280 NDLKRYYEAKETAIF

-308 ISKIQALDFDAIK
+308 TSKIQALDFDAIK
-321 DKVHALLSGYEEVPA
+321 DKVHVLLNGYEEMPA

-377 GQAKWHRSVFFVG
+377 GQAKWQRSVFFVG

-400 GGFSSLFESVSKDFY
+400 GSFSSLFESVAKDFY
-415 HDNLEFN
+415 HDNLQFN
-422 HRSSPLI
+422 HRSAPLI
-429 IHYVN
+429 INYVN
-434 TIFKKAYQNSSTTYL
+434 TIFKKAYQNSPTAYL
-449 EQKYPETSRNK
+449 EQKYPKTSQNK
-460 HATDGY
+460 HVTDGY
-466 VKVSLVANER
+466 VKVSLVADER
-476 ELLLE
+476 
-481 QISQEAKNLLEHG
+481 
-494 KELLLEQILQ
+494 ELLLEQILQ

-509 LEHGI
+509 LEHRI

-525 NKDAL
+525 NDDAL

-537 ENLSEI
+537 EHLSEI
-543 RPSTESSAQLSQFV
+543 YPSTESSANLSQFV

-563 NALEYA
+563 NVLKYA
-569 LAEEEYKPFYKHSVL
+569 LAEEPYKPFYKHSVL

-593 AIALFGFNPKK
+593 AIALAGFNPKK
-604 ESVAGFVWKVMELF
+604 ESVAGFVWRVMESF
-618 ELYTE
+618 ELYGE
-623 CAQICL
+623 PAQICL
-629 ELALGC
+629 ELAVGC
-635 EDADEFLEKLE
+635 EDADGFLEKLE
-646 AKKIASFNSKG
+646 AKKIASFNLKG

-682 PNNESDKFLEE
+682 PKSNNSNQFLEE
-693 YNGTELVCLYY
+693 YNGAELIRLYY

-719 LEKEKAAKD
+719 LDKEEAAKD
-728 HEEINAYYV
+728 HEETNVYYV
-737 AFTRAELGLVVVAKD
+737 AFTRAELGLIVVAKD
-752 KDQKKDKKK
+752 KDQKKDKKESK
-761 DKEESK
+761 KESK
-767 NKGMH
+767 NKGMR
-772 EKLDLKP
+772 EKLDLAP
-779 LEEGEIAPVIAS
+779 LEEGTIAPVIS
-791 KKEPSNASVL
+791 SQKEPLITSVV

-811 QEIEEEPDSDYE
+811 QEIEEEPSDYE

-835 ALHKGLEYQYAYR
+835 ALHKGLEYQYAYN

-857 LNYHYGFYGLD
+857 LNYHHGFYGLD
-868 HQALEESLELF
+868 YQALEESLELF
-879 ENDAEIQALFKNL
+879 ENDAEIQALFKNH
-892 ALKGEVAFLSRGVVS
+892 ALRGEAAFLFEGVVS
-907 RIDVLLWDK
+907 RIDVLLWDR

-935 KAQVSHYAE
+935 KAQVFHYAE
-944 FLQTQAPHFKIQAG
+944 FLKTQAPHFKIQAG

>member
-1 MDTNRQCMALK
+1 MDTKRQCMALK

-28 ALLFKGAN
+28 ALLFNGAN

-59 YLKILQKENLESKE
+59 YLKILQKENLEDEKEKE
-73 KSHKENILK
+73 KSQNILK

-88 HLDPSLVQNSAQKI
+88 RLDPSFVQNSAQKI

-138 VNEDTEAH
+138 VNEDTKAH
-146 QQQLDERFL
+146 QQQLNKSFL
-155 SALNSEQLEELS
+155 SALNNEQLEELS
-167 VFITQCLSHN
+167 VFIAQCLSYD
-177 SYTSNSIL
+177 SYTSDSIL
-185 KLLRSLRNK
+185 ERLRFLKNK

-201 KREPAFDEEGF
+201 KKDPVFNEERF
-212 LEKPRNLNKQIQSTE
+212 LEKLRSLNQQIQSVET
-227 IASDSAKKAIKCDDF
+227 ASNEAKKAIKCDDF

-251 WLKKK
+251 WLEKK
-256 SEYNFFK
+256 SEYRYFK
-263 KLKNEIPTLESE
+263 KIKDEIPTLESE
-275 CEAIE
+275 CEEIE
-280 NDLKSYYEARETALF
+280 NDLKRYYEAKESALF

-308 ISKIQALDFDAIK
+308 TSKIQALDFDAIK
-321 DKVHALLSGYEEVPA
+321 DRVHALLNGYEEMPA

-390 DVKQSIYAFR
+390 DVKQSIYGFR
-400 GGFSSLFESVSKDFY
+400 GSFSSLFESVSKDFY
-415 HDNLEFN
+415 HDNLQFN

-429 IHYVN
+429 INYVN
-434 TIFKKAYQNSSTTYL
+434 TIFKKAYQNSPTAYL
-449 EQKYPETSRNK
+449 EQKYPKASSNN
-460 HATDGY
+460 HARDGY
-466 VKVSLVANER
+466 VKVSLVADER
-476 ELLLE
+476 
-481 QISQEAKNLLEHG
+481 
-494 KELLLEQILQ
+494 ELLLEQILQ

-509 LEHGI
+509 LEHRI
-514 EPKDITILCAT
+514 DPKDITILCTT
-525 NKDAL
+525 NDDAL

-537 ENLSEI
+537 ENLSAI
-543 RPSTESSAQLSQFV
+543 NPSTESSAKLSQFV

-569 LAEEEYKPFYKHSVL
+569 LAEEPYKPFYKHSVL

-593 AIALFGFNPKK
+593 VIALAGFNPKK
-604 ESVAGFVWKVMELF
+604 ESVAGFVWKVMESF

-629 ELALGC
+629 ELAVGC
-635 EDADEFLEKLE
+635 EDANEFLEKLE
-646 AKKIASFNSKG
+646 AKEIASFKAEG

-682 PNNESDKFLEE
+682 PKTNNSNQFLEE
-693 YNGTELVCLYY
+693 YSGTELIRLYY

-719 LEKEKAAKD
+719 LDKEEAAKD
-728 HEEINAYYV
+728 HEETNVYYV
-737 AFTRAELGLVVVAKD
+737 AFTRAELGLIVVAKD
-752 KDQKKDKKK
+752 KNQKKDKK
-761 DKEESK
+761 ESK
-767 NKGMH
+767 NKGMR
-772 EKLDLKP
+772 EKLDLFP
-779 LEEGEIAPVIAS
+779 LEEGEIVPVIS
-791 KKEPSNASVL
+791 SQKEPSSASVV

-811 QEIEEEPDSDYE
+811 QEIEEEPSDYE

-829 AINFGI
+829 AIHFGI

-857 LNYHYGFYGLD
+857 LNYHHGFYGLD

-879 ENDAEIQALFKNL
+879 ENDAKIQALFKNL
-892 ALKGEVAFLSRGVVS
+892 ALRGEVAFLFEGVVS

-935 KAQVSHYAE
+935 KAQVSHYAA

-958 IIYAHKR
+958 IIYAHKK

>member
-1 MDTNRQCMALK
+1 MDTKRQCMALK

-59 YLKILQKENLESKE
+59 YLKILQKENLEDEKEKE
-73 KSHKENILK
+73 KSQNILK

-88 HLDPSLVQNSAQKI
+88 RLNPSLVQNRAQEI

-138 VNEDTEAH
+138 VNEDTKAH
-146 QQQLDERFL
+146 QQQLNESFL
-155 SALNSEQLEELS
+155 SALNNEQLEELS
-167 VFITQCLSHN
+167 VFIAQCLSYD
-177 SYTSNSIL
+177 SYTSDSIL
-185 KLLRSLRNK
+185 ERLRFLKNK

-201 KREPAFDEEGF
+201 KKDPVFDEERF
-212 LEKPRNLNKQIQSTE
+212 LEKLRSLNQQIQNIET
-227 IASDSAKKAIKCDDF
+227 ASDTAKKAIKCDDF

-256 SEYNFFK
+256 GEYRDFK
-263 KLKNEIPTLESE
+263 KIKDEIPTLESE
-275 CEAIE
+275 CEEIE
-280 NDLKSYYEARETALF
+280 NDLKRYYEARESALF

-308 ISKIQALDFDAIK
+308 TSKIQALDFDAIK
-321 DKVHALLSGYEEVPA
+321 DKVHALLNGYEEMPA
-336 EFFYFRLDSKI
+336 EFFYFRLDGRI
-347 AHILIDE
+347 VHILIDE

-390 DVKQSIYAFR
+390 DVKQSIYGFR
-400 GGFSSLFESVSKDFY
+400 GSFSSLFESVSKDFY

-429 IHYVN
+429 INYVN
-434 TIFKKAYQNSSTTYL
+434 TIFKKAYQNSPTAYW
-449 EQKYPETSRNK
+449 EQKYPKASSNN
-460 HATDGY
+460 HARDGY
-466 VKVSLVANER
+466 IKVSLVADER
-476 ELLLE
+476 
-481 QISQEAKNLLEHG
+481 
-494 KELLLEQILQ
+494 ELLLEQILQ

-509 LEHGI
+509 LEHRI
-514 EPKDITILCAT
+514 DPKDITLLCT
-525 NKDAL
+525 RNKDAL
-530 EIKNYLQ
+530 EIKDYLQ
-537 ENLSEI
+537 KNLSAI
-543 RPSTESSAQLSQFV
+543 RPSTESSAKLSQFV

-569 LAEEEYKPFYKHSVL
+569 LAEEPYKPFYKHSVL

-593 AIALFGFNPKK
+593 VIALAGFNPRK
-604 ESVAGFVWKVMELF
+604 ESVAGFVWKVMESF

-629 ELALGC
+629 ELAVGC
-635 EDADEFLEKLE
+635 EDANEFLEKLE
-646 AKKIASFNSKG
+646 AKEIASFKAEG

-682 PNNESDKFLEE
+682 PKTNNSNQFLEE
-693 YNGTELVCLYY
+693 YSGTELIRLYY
-704 RMKNREVVDKDYARA
+704 RMKNREVVDKDYARV
-719 LEKEKAAKD
+719 LDKEEAAKNR
-728 HEEINAYYV
+728 EETNVYYV
-737 AFTRAELGLVVVAKD
+737 AFTRAELGLIVVAKD
-752 KDQKKDKKK
+752 KDQKKDKK
-761 DKEESK
+761 ESK
-767 NKGMH
+767 NKGMR
-772 EKLDLKP
+772 EKLDLFP
-779 LEEGEIAPVIAS
+779 LEEGAIVPVIS
-791 KKEPSNASVL
+791 SQKEPSSASVV

-811 QEIEEEPDSDYE
+811 QEIEEEPSDYE

-829 AINFGI
+829 AIHFGI
-835 ALHKGLEYQYAYR
+835 ALHKGLEYQYAYN

-857 LNYHYGFYGLD
+857 LNYHHGFYGLD
-868 HQALEESLELF
+868 YQALEESLELF
-879 ENDAEIQALFKNL
+879 ENDAKIQALFKNL
-892 ALKGEVAFLSRGVVS
+892 ALKGEVAFLFEGVVS

-935 KAQVSHYAE
+935 KAQVSHYAA

>member
-1 MDTNRQCMALK
+1 
-12 ASAGSG
+12 
-18 KTFALSVRFL
+18 
-28 ALLFKGAN
+28 
-36 PSEILT
+36 
-42 LTFTKKATAE
+42 KK
-52 MKERILD
+52 
-59 YLKILQKENLESKE
+59 KE
-73 KSHKENILK
+73 KSQNILK

-88 HLDPSLVQNSAQKI
+88 RLNPDLVRNNAPKI

-138 VNEDTEAH
+138 VNEDTKAH
-146 QQQLDERFL
+146 QQQLNESFL
-155 SALNSEQLEELS
+155 SALNGGQLEELS
-167 VFITQCLSHN
+167 VFIAQCLSHN
-177 SYTSNSIL
+177 SYTSDSIL
-185 KLLRSLRNK
+185 ERLRFLKNK
-194 LYLFDPN
+194 LYLFDSN
-201 KREPAFDEEGF
+201 EKELAFDEEGF
-212 LEKPRNLNKQIQSTE
+212 LEKLRSLNKQIQSVET
-227 IASDSAKKAIKCDDF
+227 ASNEAKKAIKCDDF

-256 SEYNFFK
+256 SEYRDFK

-275 CEAIE
+275 CEEIE
-280 NDLKSYYEARETALF
+280 NDLKRYYEAKEIALF

-308 ISKIQALDFDAIK
+308 TSKIQALDFDAIK
-321 DKVHALLSGYEEVPA
+321 DKVHALLKGYEEVPA
-336 EFFYFRLDSKI
+336 EFFYFRLDSRI

-377 GQAKWHRSVFFVG
+377 GQAKWNRSVFFVG

-400 GGFSSLFESVSKDFY
+400 GSFSSLFESVSKDFY
-415 HDNLEFN
+415 HDNLQFN

-429 IHYVN
+429 INYVN
-434 TIFKKAYQNSSTTYL
+434 TIFKKAYQNSPTDYL
-449 EQKYPETSRNK
+449 DQKYPKASNNK
-460 HATDGY
+460 HARDGY
-466 VKVSLVANER
+466 VKVSLVADGR
-476 ELLLE
+476 
-481 QISQEAKNLLEHG
+481 
-494 KELLLEQILQ
+494 ELLLEQILQ

-509 LEHGI
+509 LEHRI

-525 NKDAL
+525 NDDAL

-537 ENLSEI
+537 ENLSAI
-543 RPSTESSAQLSQFV
+543 RPSTESSAKLSQFV

-563 NALEYA
+563 NALKYA
-569 LAEEEYKPFYKHSVL
+569 LAEEPYKPFYKHSVL

-593 AIALFGFNPKK
+593 AIALPGFNPKK

-618 ELYTE
+618 ELYGE
-623 CAQICL
+623 RAQICL
-629 ELALGC
+629 ELAVGC
-635 EDADEFLEKLE
+635 EDADGFLEKLE
-646 AKKIASFNSKG
+646 AKSIASSHSKG
-657 AQIMTIHKSKGMQ
+657 AQVMTIHKSKGMQ

-682 PNNESDKFLEE
+682 PNSSHSNQFLEE
-693 YNGTELVCLYY
+693 YNGAELLRLYY

-719 LEKEKAAKD
+719 LDKEKAAKEN
-728 HEEINAYYV
+728 EEINVYYV

-752 KDQKKDKKK
+752 KGQKKDQK
-761 DKEESK
+761 ESK
-767 NKGMH
+767 NKGMR
-772 EKLDLKP
+772 EKLDLAP
-779 LEEGEIAPVIAS
+779 LEEGTIAPVIS
-791 KKEPSNASVL
+791 SQKEPLIASVV

-835 ALHKGLEYQYAYR
+835 ALHKGLEYQYAYN

-857 LNYHYGFYGLD
+857 LNYHHGFYGLD
-868 HQALEESLELF
+868 YQALEESLELF
-879 ENDAEIQALFKNL
+879 ENDIEIQALFKNL
-892 ALKGEVAFLSRGVVS
+892 ALKGEAAFLFEGVVS

-935 KAQVSHYAE
+935 KAQVSHYAA

>member
-1 MDTNRQCMALK
+1 MDTKRQCMALK

-59 YLKILQKENLESKE
+59 YLKILQKENLEDEKEKE
-73 KSHKENILK
+73 KSQNILK

-88 HLDPSLVQNSAQKI
+88 RLDPSFVQNSAQKI

-138 VNEDTEAH
+138 VNEDTKAH
-146 QQQLDERFL
+146 QQQLNEGFL
-155 SALNSEQLEELS
+155 SALNNKQLEELS
-167 VFITQCLSHN
+167 VFIAQCLSYDN
-177 SYTSNSIL
+177 YTSDSIL
-185 KLLRSLRNK
+185 ERLRSLKNK

-201 KREPAFDEEGF
+201 RKEPVFDEEGF
-212 LEKPRNLNKQIQSTE
+212 LEKLRSLNQQIQSIET
-227 IASDSAKKAIKCDDF
+227 ASDRAKIAIKCDDF

-251 WLKKK
+251 WLEKK
-256 SEYNFFK
+256 SEYIYFK
-263 KLKNEIPTLESE
+263 KLKDEIPTLESE
-275 CEAIE
+275 CEEIE
-280 NDLKSYYEARETALF
+280 NDLKRYYEAREIALF

-308 ISKIQALDFDAIK
+308 TSKIQALDFDAIK
-321 DKVHALLSGYEEVPA
+321 DKVHALLNGYEELPA

-377 GQAKWHRSVFFVG
+377 GQAKWQRSVFFVG

-400 GGFSSLFESVSKDFY
+400 GSFSSLFESVSKDFY

-429 IHYVN
+429 INYVN
-434 TIFKKAYQNSSTTYL
+434 TIFKKAYQNSPTAYL
-449 EQKYPETSRNK
+449 EQKYPKASNNK
-460 HATDGY
+460 HVKDGY
-466 VKVSLVANER
+466 VKVSLVADER
-476 ELLLE
+476 
-481 QISQEAKNLLEHG
+481 
-494 KELLLEQILQ
+494 ELLLEQILQ

-509 LEHGI
+509 LEHRI
-514 EPKDITILCAT
+514 DPKDITILCAT
-525 NKDAL
+525 NDDAL

-537 ENLSEI
+537 ENLSAI
-543 RPSTESSAQLSQFV
+543 RPSTESSAKLSQFV

-569 LAEEEYKPFYKHSVL
+569 LAEEPYKPFYKHSVL

-593 AIALFGFNPKK
+593 AIALVGFNPKK
-604 ESVAGFVWKVMELF
+604 ESVAGFVWKVMEWF
-618 ELYTE
+618 ELYGE

-629 ELALGC
+629 ELAVGC
-635 EDADEFLEKLE
+635 EDANEFLEKLE
-646 AKKIASFNSKG
+646 AKEIASFNLKG

-682 PNNESDKFLEE
+682 PKSNNSNQFLEE
-693 YNGTELVCLYY
+693 YNGAELVRLYY

-719 LEKEKAAKD
+719 LDKEEAAKD
-728 HEEINAYYV
+728 HEETNVYYV
-737 AFTRAELGLVVVAKD
+737 AFTRAELGLIVVAKD
-752 KDQKKDKKK
+752 KDQKKDKKESK
-761 DKEESK
+761 KESK
-767 NKGMH
+767 NKGMR
-772 EKLDLKP
+772 EKLDLAP
-779 LEEGEIAPVIAS
+779 LEEGTITPVIS
-791 KKEPSNASVL
+791 SQKEPLIPSVL

-811 QEIEEEPDSDYE
+811 QEIEEEPSDYE

-835 ALHKGLEYQYAYR
+835 ALHKGLEYQYAYN

-857 LNYHYGFYGLD
+857 LNYHHGSYGLD
-868 HQALEESLELF
+868 YQALEESLELF
-879 ENDAEIQALFKNL
+879 ENDAKIQALFKNL
-892 ALKGEVAFLSRGVVS
+892 ALRGEVAFLFEGVVS

-935 KAQVSHYAE
+935 KAQVSHYAA

>member
-1 MDTNRQCMALK
+1 MDTKRQCMALK

-59 YLKILQKENLESKE
+59 YLKILQKENLEDEKEKE
-73 KSHKENILK
+73 KSQNILK

-88 HLDPSLVQNSAQKI
+88 RLDPGFVQNSAQKI

-138 VNEDTEAH
+138 VNEDTKAH
-146 QQQLDERFL
+146 QQQLNEIFL
-155 SALNSEQLEELS
+155 STLNGEQLEELS
-167 VFITQCLSHN
+167 VFIAQCLSYD
-177 SYTSNSIL
+177 SYTSDSIL
-185 KLLRSLRNK
+185 EWLRFLKNK

-201 KREPAFDEEGF
+201 KKEPAFDEEGF
-212 LEKPRNLNKQIQSTE
+212 LEKLRSLNKQIQSVET
-227 IASDSAKKAIKCDDF
+227 ASDTAKKAIKCDDF

-251 WLKKK
+251 WLEKK
-256 SEYNFFK
+256 SEYRFFK
-263 KLKNEIPTLESE
+263 KFKDEIPTLESE
-275 CEAIE
+275 CEEIE
-280 NDLKSYYEARETALF
+280 NDLKRYYEARESALF

-302 QLYDKA
+302 QLYDNA
-308 ISKIQALDFDAIK
+308 TSKIQALDFDAIK
-321 DKVHALLSGYEEVPA
+321 DKVHVLLNGYEEMPA

-347 AHILIDE
+347 VHILIDE

-400 GGFSSLFESVSKDFY
+400 GSFSSLFESVSKDFY

-422 HRSSPLI
+422 HRSVPLI
-429 IHYVN
+429 IDYVN
-434 TIFKKAYQNSSTTYL
+434 TIFKKAYQNSPTAYL
-449 EQKYPETSRNK
+449 EQKYPKTSQNK
-460 HATDGY
+460 HVTEGY
-466 VKVSLVANER
+466 VKVSLVADER
-476 ELLLE
+476 ELLLD
-481 QISQEAKNLLEHG
+481 QV
-494 KELLLEQILQ
+494 LQ

-509 LEHGI
+509 LEHHI
-514 EPKDITILCAT
+514 DPKDITILCAT
-525 NKDAL
+525 NDDAL

-537 ENLSEI
+537 ERLSAI
-543 RPSTESSAQLSQFV
+543 HPSTESSAKLSQFV

-569 LAEEEYKPFYKHSVL
+569 LAEEPYKPFYKHSVL

-593 AIALFGFNPKK
+593 VIALPSFNPKK

-629 ELALGC
+629 ELAVGC
-635 EDADEFLEKLE
+635 EDTNEFLKKLE
-646 AKKIASFNSKG
+646 AKEIASFKVEG

-682 PNNESDKFLEE
+682 PKTNNSNQFLEE
-693 YNGTELVCLYY
+693 YSGTELMRLYY

-719 LEKEKAAKD
+719 LDEEEAAKD
-728 HEEINAYYV
+728 HEETNVYYV
-737 AFTRAELGLVVVAKD
+737 AFTRAELGLIVVAKD
-752 KDQKKDKKK
+752 K
-761 DKEESK
+761 
-767 NKGMH
+767 KGMH
-772 EKLDLKP
+772 EKLDLAP
-779 LEEGEIAPVIAS
+779 LEEGEIAPGIS
-791 KKEPSNASVL
+791 PQKEPLIPSIV

-811 QEIEEEPDSDYE
+811 QEIEEEPSDYE

-857 LNYHYGFYGLD
+857 LNYHHGFYGLD
-868 HQALEESLELF
+868 YQALEESLELF
-879 ENDAEIQALFKNL
+879 ENDAKIQALFKNL
-892 ALKGEVAFLSRGVVS
+892 AIRGEVAFLFEGVVS

-935 KAQVSHYAE
+935 KAQVSHYAA

>member
-1 MDTNRQCMALK
+1 MDTKRQCMALK

-59 YLKILQKENLESKE
+59 YLKILQKENLKDEKEKE
-73 KSHKENILK
+73 KSQNILK

-88 HLDPSLVQNSAQKI
+88 RLDPSFVQNSAQKI

-138 VNEDTEAH
+138 VNEDTKAH
-146 QQQLDERFL
+146 QQQLNESFL
-155 SALNSEQLEELS
+155 SALNNEQLEELS
-167 VFITQCLSHN
+167 VFIAQCLSYD
-177 SYTSNSIL
+177 SYTSDSVLERLRFL
-185 KLLRSLRNK
+185 KNK

-201 KREPAFDEEGF
+201 KKEPAFDEKGF
-212 LEKPRNLNKQIQSTE
+212 LDKLRSLNQQIQSVET
-227 IASDSAKKAIKCDDF
+227 ASDRAKTAIKCDDF

-251 WLKKK
+251 WLEKK
-256 SEYNFFK
+256 SEYIYFK
-263 KLKNEIPTLESE
+263 KLKDEIPTLESE
-275 CEAIE
+275 CEEIE
-280 NDLKSYYEARETALF
+280 NDLKRYYEAREIALF

-308 ISKIQALDFDAIK
+308 TSKIQALDFDAIK
-321 DKVHALLSGYEEVPA
+321 DKVHALLNGYEEMPA

-400 GGFSSLFESVSKDFY
+400 GSFSSLFESVAKDFY

-429 IHYVN
+429 INYVN
-434 TIFKKAYQNSSTTYL
+434 TIFKKAYQNSPTAYL
-449 EQKYPETSRNK
+449 EQKYPKASSNK
-460 HATDGY
+460 HSKDGY
-466 VKVSLVANER
+466 VKVSLVADER
-476 ELLLE
+476 
-481 QISQEAKNLLEHG
+481 
-494 KELLLEQILQ
+494 ELLLEQILQ

-509 LEHGI
+509 LEHRI
-514 EPKDITILCAT
+514 DPKDITILCAT
-525 NKDAL
+525 NDDAL
-530 EIKNYLQ
+530 EIKDYLQ

-543 RPSTESSAQLSQFV
+543 RPSTESSAKLSQFV

-569 LAEEEYKPFYKHSVL
+569 LAEEPYKPFYKHSVL

-593 AIALFGFNPKK
+593 AIALAGFNPKK

-629 ELALGC
+629 ELAVGC
-635 EDADEFLEKLE
+635 EDANEFLEKLE
-646 AKKIASFNSKG
+646 AKEIASFKAEG
-657 AQIMTIHKSKGMQ
+657 AQIMTTHKSKGMQ

-682 PNNESDKFLEE
+682 PKTNNSNQFLEE
-693 YNGTELVCLYY
+693 YSGTELVRLYY

-719 LEKEKAAKD
+719 LDKEEAAKN
-728 HEEINAYYV
+728 HEETNVYYV
-737 AFTRAELGLVVVAKD
+737 AFTRAELGLIVVAKD
-752 KDQKKDKKK
+752 KDQKKDKK
-761 DKEESK
+761 ESK
-767 NKGMH
+767 NKGMR
-772 EKLDLKP
+772 EKLDLFP
-779 LEEGEIAPVIAS
+779 LEEGEIAPVIS
-791 KKEPSNASVL
+791 SQKEPSPESVV

-811 QEIEEEPDSDYE
+811 QEIEEEPSDYE

-857 LNYHYGFYGLD
+857 LNYHHGFYGLD
-868 HQALEESLELF
+868 YQALEESLELF
-879 ENDAEIQALFKNL
+879 ENDAKIQALFKNL
-892 ALKGEVAFLSRGVVS
+892 ALRGEVAFLFEGVVS

-935 KAQVSHYAE
+935 KAQVSHYAA

>member
-1 MDTNRQCMALK
+1 MDTKRQCMALK

-59 YLKILQKENLESKE
+59 YLKILQKENLEDEKE
-73 KSHKENILK
+73 KSQNILK

-88 HLDPSLVQNSAQKI
+88 RLDPSFVQNSAQKI

-138 VNEDTEAH
+138 VNEDTKAH
-146 QQQLDERFL
+146 QQQLNESFL
-155 SALNSEQLEELS
+155 NALNGEQLEELS
-167 VFITQCLSHN
+167 VFIAQCLSYDN
-177 SYTSNSIL
+177 YTSDSIL
-185 KLLRSLRNK
+185 EQLRFLKNK

-201 KREPAFDEEGF
+201 KKEPAFDEEGF
-212 LEKPRNLNKQIQSTE
+212 LEKLRNLNKQIQSVET
-227 IASDSAKKAIKCDDF
+227 ASDGAKKAIKCDDF

-256 SEYNFFK
+256 GEYRDFK
-263 KLKNEIPTLESE
+263 KIKDEIPTLESE
-275 CEAIE
+275 CEEIE
-280 NDLKSYYEARETALF
+280 NDLKRYYEVRENALF

-308 ISKIQALDFDAIK
+308 TSKIQALDFDAIK
-321 DKVHALLSGYEEVPA
+321 DKVHALLNGYEEMPA

-390 DVKQSIYAFR
+390 DVKQSIYGFR
-400 GGFSSLFESVSKDFY
+400 GSFSSLFESVSKDFY
-415 HDNLEFN
+415 HDNLQFN

-429 IHYVN
+429 INYVN
-434 TIFKKAYQNSSTTYL
+434 TIFKKAYQNSPTAYL
-449 EQKYPETSRNK
+449 EQKYPKASSNN
-460 HATDGY
+460 HARDGY
-466 VKVSLVANER
+466 VKVSLVADER
-476 ELLLE
+476 
-481 QISQEAKNLLEHG
+481 
-494 KELLLEQILQ
+494 ELLLEQILQ

-509 LEHGI
+509 LEHRI
-514 EPKDITILCAT
+514 DPKDIALLCT
-525 NKDAL
+525 RNEDAL

-537 ENLSEI
+537 KNLSAI
-543 RPSTESSAQLSQFV
+543 RPSTESSAKLSQFV

-569 LAEEEYKPFYKHSVL
+569 LAEEPYKPFYKHSVS

-593 AIALFGFNPKK
+593 AIALAGFNPKK

-629 ELALGC
+629 ELAVGC
-635 EDADEFLEKLE
+635 EDANEFLKKLE
-646 AKKIASFNSKG
+646 AKEIASFNAKG
-657 AQIMTIHKSKGMQ
+657 AQIMTIHASKGMQ

-682 PNNESDKFLEE
+682 PKTNNSNQFLEE
-693 YNGTELVCLYY
+693 YNDTEFTRLYY

-719 LEKEKAAKD
+719 LDKEEAAKE
-728 HEEINAYYV
+728 HEETNVYYV
-737 AFTRAELGLVVVAKD
+737 AFTRAELGLIVVAKD
-752 KDQKKDKKK
+752 KDQKKDKK
-761 DKEESK
+761 ESK
-767 NKGMH
+767 SKGMR
-772 EKLDLKP
+772 EKLDLAP
-779 LEEGEIAPVIAS
+779 LEEGEIAPVIS
-791 KKEPSNASVL
+791 SQKEPSSASVV

-811 QEIEEEPDSDYE
+811 QEIKEEPSDYE

-829 AINFGI
+829 AIHFGI

-857 LNYHYGFYGLD
+857 LNYHHGFYGLD
-868 HQALEESLELF
+868 YQALEESLELF
-879 ENDAEIQALFKNL
+879 ENDAKIQALFKNL
-892 ALKGEVAFLSRGVVS
+892 ALRGEVAFLFEGVVS
-907 RIDVLLWDK
+907 RIDVLLWDR

-935 KAQVSHYAE
+935 KEQVSHYAA

>member
-59 YLKILQKENLESKE
+59 YLKILQKENLESGKE
-73 KSHKENILK
+73 KSQNILK

-138 VNEDTEAH
+138 VNEDAEAH
-146 QQQLDERFL
+146 QQQLDASFL

-177 SYTSNSIL
+177 SYTSDPIL

-212 LEKPRNLNKQIQSTE
+212 LEKLRSLKKQIQNTE
-227 IASDSAKKAIKCDDF
+227 TASDTAKTAIKCDDF

-251 WLKKK
+251 WLEKK
-256 SEYNFFK
+256 SEYRFFK
-263 KLKNEIPTLESE
+263 KLKNEVPALERE

-302 QLYDKA
+302 RLYDKA
-308 ISKIQALDFDAIK
+308 TSKIQALDFDAIK

-400 GGFSSLFESVSKDFY
+400 GGFSSLFESVAKDFY
-415 HDNLEFN
+415 HDNLPFN

-434 TIFKKAYQNSSTTYL
+434 TIFKKAYQNSPTTYL

-481 QISQEAKNLLEHG
+481 QI
-494 KELLLEQILQ
+494 LQ

-509 LEHGI
+509 LEHRI
-514 EPKDITILCAT
+514 DPKDITILCAT
-525 NKDAL
+525 NDDAL

-543 RPSTESSAQLSQFV
+543 RPSTESSANLSQFV

-563 NALEYA
+563 NALKYA
-569 LAEEEYKPFYKHSVL
+569 LAEEPYKPFYKHSVL

-593 AIALFGFNPKK
+593 AIALASFNPKK

-618 ELYTE
+618 ELYGE
-623 CAQICL
+623 CVQICL
-629 ELALGC
+629 ELAVGC
-635 EDADEFLEKLE
+635 EDANDFLEKLE
-646 AKKIASFNSKG
+646 AKAIASSHSKG

-670 FPYVIVCERLGK
+670 FPYVIVCERLGN
-682 PNNESDKFLEE
+682 PNSSHSNQLLEE
-693 YNGTELVCLYY
+693 YNGAELARLYY

-719 LEKEKAAKD
+719 LDKEEAAKD
-728 HEEINAYYV
+728 HEETNVYYV
-737 AFTRAELGLVVVAKD
+737 AFTRAELGLIVVAKD
-752 KDQKKDKKK
+752 KKESKK
-761 DKEESK
+761 ESK
-767 NKGMH
+767 NKTMR
-772 EKLDLKP
+772 EKLDLLP
-779 LEEGEIAPVIAS
+779 LEEGEITPVVSHRKEPLIAS
-791 KKEPSNASVL
+791 VV

-811 QEIEEEPDSDYE
+811 QEIEEEPSDYE

-835 ALHKGLEYQYAYR
+835 ALHKGLEYQYAYN

-857 LNYHYGFYGLD
+857 LNYHHGFYGLD
-868 HQALEESLELF
+868 YQALEESLELF

-892 ALKGEVAFLSRGVVS
+892 ALRGEAAFLFEGVVS
-907 RIDVLLWDK
+907 RIDVLLWDR
-916 GQNLYVLDYKSSQ
+916 GQNLCVLDYKSSQ

-935 KAQVSHYAE
+935 KAQVSHYAA
-944 FLQTQAPHFKIQAG
+944 FLKTQAPHFKIQAG

>member
-1 MDTNRQCMALK
+1 MDTKRQCMALK

-28 ALLFKGAN
+28 ALLFNGAN

-59 YLKILQKENLESKE
+59 YLKILQKENFEDEKEKE
-73 KSHKENILK
+73 KSQNILK

-88 HLDPSLVQNSAQKI
+88 RLNPSFVQNSAQKI

-129 FVGLSANFE
+129 FVGLSTNFE
-138 VNEDTEAH
+138 VNEDTKAH
-146 QQQLDERFL
+146 QQQLNESFL
-155 SALNSEQLEELS
+155 SALNNEQLEELS
-167 VFITQCLSHN
+167 VFIAQCLSYD
-177 SYTSNSIL
+177 SYTSDSIL
-185 KLLRSLRNK
+185 ERLRFLKNK

-201 KREPAFDEEGF
+201 KKDPVFNEEGF
-212 LEKPRNLNKQIQSTE
+212 LEKLRSLNQQIQNIET
-227 IASDSAKKAIKCDDF
+227 ASNEAKKAIKCDDF

-251 WLKKK
+251 WLEKK
-256 SEYNFFK
+256 SEYRYFK
-263 KLKNEIPTLESE
+263 KFKDEIPTLESE
-275 CEAIE
+275 CEEIE
-280 NDLKSYYEARETALF
+280 NDLKRYYEAKESALF

-308 ISKIQALDFDAIK
+308 TSKIQALDFDAIK
-321 DKVHALLSGYEEVPA
+321 DKVHALLNGYEEMPA

-390 DVKQSIYAFR
+390 DVKQSIYGFR
-400 GGFSSLFESVSKDFY
+400 GSFSSLFESVSKDFY
-415 HDNLEFN
+415 HDNLQFN

-429 IHYVN
+429 INYVN
-434 TIFKKAYQNSSTTYL
+434 TIFKKAYQNSPTAYL
-449 EQKYPETSRNK
+449 EQKYPKASSNK
-460 HATDGY
+460 HAKDGY
-466 VKVSLVANER
+466 VKVSLVADER
-476 ELLLE
+476 ELLL
-481 QISQEAKNLLEHG
+481 K
-494 KELLLEQILQ
+494 QILQ

-509 LEHGI
+509 LEHRI
-514 EPKDITILCAT
+514 EPKDITLLCAT
-525 NKDAL
+525 NDDAL

-537 ENLSEI
+537 KNLSTI
-543 RPSTESSAQLSQFV
+543 RPSTESSTKLSQFV

-569 LAEEEYKPFYKHSVL
+569 LAEEPYKPFYKHSVL
-584 KLAGYLHDD
+584 KLAGCLHDD
-593 AIALFGFNPKK
+593 AIALAGFNPKK

-629 ELALGC
+629 ELAVGC
-635 EDADEFLEKLE
+635 EDANEFLEKLE
-646 AKKIASFNSKG
+646 AKEIASFKAKG

-682 PNNESDKFLEE
+682 PKSNSSNQFLEE
-693 YNGTELVCLYY
+693 YDGTELTRLYY

-719 LEKEKAAKD
+719 LDKEEAAKV
-728 HEEINAYYV
+728 HEETNVYYV
-737 AFTRAELGLVVVAKD
+737 AFTRAELGLIVVAKD
-752 KDQKKDKKK
+752 K
-761 DKEESK
+761 
-767 NKGMH
+767 KGMR
-772 EKLDLKP
+772 EKLDLVP
-779 LEEGEIAPVIAS
+779 LEEGEIVPVIS
-791 KKEPSNASVL
+791 PQKELSPESVL

-811 QEIEEEPDSDYE
+811 QEIEEEPSDYE

-857 LNYHYGFYGLD
+857 LNYHHGFYGLD
-868 HQALEESLELF
+868 YQALEESLELF
-879 ENDAEIQALFKNL
+879 ENDAKIQALFKNL
-892 ALKGEVAFLSRGVVS
+892 ALRGEVAFLFEGVVS

-935 KAQVSHYAE
+935 KAQVSHYAA

>member
-1 MDTNRQCMALK
+1 MDTKRQCMALK

-59 YLKILQKENLESKE
+59 YLKILQQENLENEKE
-73 KSHKENILK
+73 KSQNILK

-88 HLDPSLVQNSAQKI
+88 HLDPSLVRNSAPKI

-138 VNEDTEAH
+138 VNEDTKAH
-146 QQQLDERFL
+146 QQQLNESFL
-155 SALNSEQLEELS
+155 SALNNKQLEELS
-167 VFITQCLSHN
+167 AFIVQCLSYDN
-177 SYTSNSIL
+177 YTSDSIL
-185 KLLRSLRNK
+185 ERLRFLKNK

-201 KREPAFDEEGF
+201 KKEPAFDEEGF
-212 LEKPRNLNKQIQSTE
+212 LEKLRSLNQQIQSIET
-227 IASDSAKKAIKCDDF
+227 ASDRAKTAIKCDSF

-256 SEYNFFK
+256 SEYQSFK
-263 KLKNEIPTLESE
+263 KLKSEIPTLESE
-275 CEAIE
+275 CEEIE
-280 NDLKSYYEARETALF
+280 NDLKRYYEAKETAIF

-302 QLYDKA
+302 QLYDNA
-308 ISKIQALDFDAIK
+308 TSKIQALDFDAIK
-321 DKVHALLSGYEEVPA
+321 DKVHVLLNGYEELPA

-400 GGFSSLFESVSKDFY
+400 GSFSSLFESVSKDFY

-422 HRSSPLI
+422 HRSAPLI
-429 IHYVN
+429 INYVN
-434 TIFKKAYQNSSTTYL
+434 TIFKKAYQNSPTAYL
-449 EQKYPETSRNK
+449 EQKYPKTSQNK
-460 HATDGY
+460 HVTDGY
-466 VKVSLVANER
+466 VKVSLVADER
-476 ELLLE
+476 ELLLD
-481 QISQEAKNLLEHG
+481 QV
-494 KELLLEQILQ
+494 LQ
-504 EAKNL
+504 EAQNL
-509 LEHGI
+509 LDHRI
-514 EPKDITILCAT
+514 DPKDITILCAT

-537 ENLSEI
+537 ENLSAI
-543 RPSTESSAQLSQFV
+543 HPSTESSARLSQLV

-563 NALEYA
+563 NALKYA
-569 LAEEEYKPFYKHSVL
+569 LAEEPYKPFYKHSVL

-593 AIALFGFNPKK
+593 VIALPSFNPKK
-604 ESVAGFVWKVMELF
+604 ESVAGFVWKIMEQF
-618 ELYTE
+618 KLYGE
-623 CAQICL
+623 PAQSCL
-629 ELALGC
+629 ELAIGC
-635 EDADEFLEKLE
+635 EDANDFLEKLE
-646 AKKIASFNSKG
+646 AKEIASFNAKG

-682 PNNESDKFLEE
+682 PNSSHANQLLEE
-693 YNGTELVCLYY
+693 YDGAELLRLYY

-719 LEKEKAAKD
+719 LDKEEAAKD
-728 HEEINAYYV
+728 HEEINVYYV
-737 AFTRAELGLVVVAKD
+737 AFTRAELGLIVVAKD
-752 KDQKKDKKK
+752 KKESKK
-761 DKEESK
+761 ESK
-767 NKGMH
+767 NKTMR
-772 EKLDLKP
+772 EQLDLLP
-779 LEEGEIAPVIAS
+779 LEEGEIMPVVS
-791 KKEPSNASVL
+791 PQKEPLMTSVV

-835 ALHKGLEYQYAYR
+835 ALHKGLEYQYAYN
-848 IPKKSVLEY
+848 IPKQSVLEY

-879 ENDAEIQALFKNL
+879 ESDAEIQTLFKNH
-892 ALKGEVAFLSRGVVS
+892 ALRGEAAFLFEGVVS
-907 RIDVLLWDK
+907 RIDVLLWDR
-916 GQNLYVLDYKSSQ
+916 GQNLCVLDYKSSQ

-935 KAQVSHYAE
+935 KAQVSHYAA

>member
-1 MDTNRQCMALK
+1 MDTKRQCMALK

-59 YLKILQKENLESKE
+59 YLKILQKENLENEKE
-73 KSHKENILK
+73 KSQNILK

-88 HLDPSLVQNSAQKI
+88 HLNPDLVRNSAPKI

-138 VNEDTEAH
+138 VNEDTKAH
-146 QQQLDERFL
+146 QQQLNESFL
-155 SALNSEQLEELS
+155 SALNGEQLEELS
-167 VFITQCLSHN
+167 VFIAQCLSYDN
-177 SYTSNSIL
+177 YTSDSIL
-185 KLLRSLRNK
+185 ERLRSLKNK

-201 KREPAFDEEGF
+201 KKEPAFDEEGF
-212 LEKPRNLNKQIQSTE
+212 LEKLRSLNQQIQSIET
-227 IASDSAKKAIKCDDF
+227 ASDKAKAAIKCDDF

-256 SEYNFFK
+256 SEYRYFK
-263 KLKNEIPTLESE
+263 KLKDEIPTLESE
-275 CEAIE
+275 CEEIE
-280 NDLKSYYEARETALF
+280 NDLKRYYEARETAIF

-308 ISKIQALDFDAIK
+308 TSKIQALDFDAIK
-321 DKVHALLSGYEEVPA
+321 DKVHALLNGYEELPA

-400 GGFSSLFESVSKDFY
+400 GSFSSLFESVAKDFY
-415 HDNLEFN
+415 HDNLPFN

-429 IHYVN
+429 INYVN
-434 TIFKKAYQNSSTTYL
+434 TIFKKAYQNSSTAYL
-449 EQKYPETSRNK
+449 EQKYPKASSNK

-466 VKVSLVANER
+466 VKVSLVADER
-476 ELLLE
+476 
-481 QISQEAKNLLEHG
+481 
-494 KELLLEQILQ
+494 ELLLEQILQ

-509 LEHGI
+509 LEHRI
-514 EPKDITILCAT
+514 EPKDITLLCAT
-525 NKDAL
+525 NDDAL

-537 ENLSEI
+537 ENLSAI
-543 RPSTESSAQLSQFV
+543 RPSTESSAKLSQFV

-569 LAEEEYKPFYKHSVL
+569 LAEEPYKPFYKHSVL

-593 AIALFGFNPKK
+593 AIALPGFNPKK
-604 ESVAGFVWKVMELF
+604 ESVAGFVWKVMEWF

-629 ELALGC
+629 ELAVGC
-635 EDADEFLEKLE
+635 EDANEFLEKLE
-646 AKKIASFNSKG
+646 AKEIASFKAEG

-682 PNNESDKFLEE
+682 PKTNNSNQFLEE
-693 YNGTELVCLYY
+693 YSGAELMRLYY

-719 LEKEKAAKD
+719 LDKEEAAKD
-728 HEEINAYYV
+728 HEETNVYYV
-737 AFTRAELGLVVVAKD
+737 AFTRAELGLIVVAKD
-752 KDQKKDKKK
+752 K
-761 DKEESK
+761 
-767 NKGMH
+767 KGMH
-772 EKLDLKP
+772 EKLDLAP
-779 LEEGEIAPVIAS
+779 LEEGTIAPVIS
-791 KKEPSNASVL
+791 SQKEPLIKSVV

-811 QEIEEEPDSDYE
+811 QEIEEEPSDYE

-835 ALHKGLEYQYAYR
+835 ALHKGLEYQYAYN

-857 LNYHYGFYGLD
+857 LNYHHGFYGLD
-868 HQALEESLELF
+868 YQALEESLELF
-879 ENDAEIQALFKNL
+879 ENDAKIQALFKNL
-892 ALKGEVAFLSRGVVS
+892 ALRGEVAFLFEGVVS

-935 KAQVSHYAE
+935 KAQVSHYAA

>member
-1 MDTNRQCMALK
+1 MDTKRQCMALK

-59 YLKILQKENLESKE
+59 YLKILQKENLESGKE
-73 KSHKENILK
+73 KSQNILK

-88 HLDPSLVQNSAQKI
+88 HLDPSLVRNSAQKI

-146 QQQLDERFL
+146 QRQLNEGFL

-167 VFITQCLSHN
+167 AFIVQCLSYK
-177 SYTSNSIL
+177 SYTSDSIL
-185 KLLRSLRNK
+185 KRLRFLKNK

-201 KREPAFDEEGF
+201 KKEPTFDEEGF
-212 LEKPRNLNKQIQSTE
+212 LEKLRSLNNQIQSIET
-227 IASDSAKKAIKCDDF
+227 ASNEAKKAIKCDDF

-251 WLKKK
+251 WLEKK
-256 SEYNFFK
+256 SEYRYFK

-275 CEAIE
+275 CEEIE
-280 NDLKSYYEARETALF
+280 NDLKRYYEAKETAIF

-302 QLYDKA
+302 QLYDNA
-308 ISKIQALDFDAIK
+308 TSKIQALDFDAIK
-321 DKVHALLSGYEEVPA
+321 DKVHVLLNGYEEMPA

-400 GGFSSLFESVSKDFY
+400 GSFSSLFESVAKDFY
-415 HDNLEFN
+415 HDNLQFN
-422 HRSSPLI
+422 HRSAPLI
-429 IHYVN
+429 INYVN
-434 TIFKKAYQNSSTTYL
+434 TIFKKAYQNSPTAYL
-449 EQKYPETSRNK
+449 EQKYPKTSQNK
-460 HATDGY
+460 HATEGY
-466 VKVSLVANER
+466 VKVSLVADER
-476 ELLLE
+476 ELLLD
-481 QISQEAKNLLEHG
+481 QVLQEAQNLLEHH
-494 KELLLEQILQ
+494 ID
-504 EAKNL
+504 
-509 LEHGI
+509 
-514 EPKDITILCAT
+514 PKDITILCAT

-537 ENLSEI
+537 ERLSAI
-543 RPSTESSAQLSQFV
+543 RPSTESSAKLSQFV

-569 LAEEEYKPFYKHSVL
+569 LAEEPYKPFYKHSVL

-593 AIALFGFNPKK
+593 AIALPGFNPKK

-618 ELYTE
+618 ELYGE
-623 CAQICL
+623 PAQICL
-629 ELALGC
+629 ELAVGC
-635 EDADEFLEKLE
+635 EDANDFLEKLE
-646 AKKIASFNSKG
+646 AKAIASFNAKG

-682 PNNESDKFLEE
+682 PNSSHSNQLLEE
-693 YNGTELVCLYY
+693 YDGAELVRLYY

-719 LEKEKAAKD
+719 LNKEEAAKD

-737 AFTRAELGLVVVAKD
+737 AFTRAELGLIVVT
-752 KDQKKDKKK
+752 KDKK
-761 DKEESK
+761 ESK
-767 NKGMH
+767 NKTMR
-772 EKLDLKP
+772 EQLDLAP
-779 LEEGEIAPVIAS
+779 LEEGEIMPVVS
-791 KKEPSNASVL
+791 PQKEPLITSTL

-811 QEIEEEPDSDYE
+811 QEIEEELDSDYE

-835 ALHKGLEYQYAYR
+835 ALHKGLEYQYAYN
-848 IPKKSVLEY
+848 IPKQSVLEY

-879 ENDAEIQALFKNL
+879 ENDAEIQALFKNH
-892 ALKGEVAFLSRGVVS
+892 ALKGEAAFLFEGVVS
-907 RIDVLLWDK
+907 RIDVLLWDR

-944 FLQTQAPHFKIQAG
+944 FLKTQAPHFKIQAG

>member
-1 MDTNRQCMALK
+1 MDTKRQCMALK

-42 LTFTKKATAE
+42 LTFTKKAIAE

-59 YLKILQKENLESKE
+59 YLKILQKENLESEKE
-73 KSHKENILK
+73 KSQNILK

-88 HLDPSLVQNSAQKI
+88 HLDPDLVRNSAQKI

-138 VNEDTEAH
+138 VNEDTKAH
-146 QQQLDERFL
+146 QQQLNESFL
-155 SALNSEQLEELS
+155 SALNNEQLEELS
-167 VFITQCLSHN
+167 VFIVQCLSYD
-177 SYTSNSIL
+177 SYTSDSIL
-185 KLLRSLRNK
+185 ERLRFLKNK
-194 LYLFDPN
+194 LYLFNPN
-201 KREPAFDEEGF
+201 KKEPAFDEKGF
-212 LEKPRNLNKQIQSTE
+212 LEKLRSLNEQIQSIET
-227 IASDSAKKAIKCDDF
+227 ASDKAKTAIKCDSF

-256 SEYNFFK
+256 SEYLYFK

-275 CEAIE
+275 CEEIE
-280 NDLKSYYEARETALF
+280 NDLKRYYEAKETAIF

-302 QLYDKA
+302 QLYDNA
-308 ISKIQALDFDAIK
+308 TSKIQALDFDAIK
-321 DKVHALLSGYEEVPA
+321 DKVHVLLNGYEEMPA

-400 GGFSSLFESVSKDFY
+400 GSFSSLFESVSKDFY

-422 HRSSPLI
+422 HRSAPLI
-429 IHYVN
+429 INYVN
-434 TIFKKAYQNSSTTYL
+434 TIFKKAYQNSPTAYL
-449 EQKYPETSRNK
+449 EQKYPKTSQNK
-460 HATDGY
+460 HVTDGY
-466 VKVSLVANER
+466 VKVSLMADER
-476 ELLLE
+476 
-481 QISQEAKNLLEHG
+481 
-494 KELLLEQILQ
+494 ELLLEQILQ
-504 EAKNL
+504 EAQNL
-509 LEHGI
+509 LEHRI
-514 EPKDITILCAT
+514 DPKDITILCTT
-525 NKDAL
+525 NDDAL

-537 ENLSEI
+537 ERLIAI
-543 RPSTESSAQLSQFV
+543 RPSTESSARLSQFV

-569 LAEEEYKPFYKHSVL
+569 LAEEPYKPFYKHSVL

-593 AIALFGFNPKK
+593 VIALPGFNPKK

-618 ELYTE
+618 ELYGE
-623 CAQICL
+623 CVQICL
-629 ELALGC
+629 ELAVGC
-635 EDADEFLEKLE
+635 EDANDFLEKLE
-646 AKKIASFNSKG
+646 AKSIASSHSKG

-682 PNNESDKFLEE
+682 PNSSHSNQLLEE
-693 YNGTELVCLYY
+693 YDGAELTHLYY

-719 LEKEKAAKD
+719 LDKEEAAKD
-728 HEEINAYYV
+728 HEEINVYYV
-737 AFTRAELGLVVVAKD
+737 AFTRAELGLIVVAKD
-752 KDQKKDKKK
+752 KKESKK
-761 DKEESK
+761 ESK
-767 NKGMH
+767 NKTMC
-772 EKLDLKP
+772 EQLDLVP
-779 LEEGEIAPVIAS
+779 LEEGEIRPVVSPQKEPLIAS
-791 KKEPSNASVL
+791 VV

-811 QEIEEEPDSDYE
+811 QEIEEESDSDYE

-857 LNYHYGFYGLD
+857 LNYHHGFYGLD
-868 HQALEESLELF
+868 YQALEESLELF
-879 ENDAEIQALFKNL
+879 ENDAEIQALFKNY
-892 ALKGEVAFLSRGVVS
+892 ALRGEAAFLFQGIVS
-907 RIDVLLWDK
+907 RIDVLLWDR

-944 FLQTQAPHFKIQAG
+944 FLKTQAPHFKIQAG

>member
-1 MDTNRQCMALK
+1 MDTKRQCMALK

-59 YLKILQKENLESKE
+59 YLKILQKENLESGKE
-73 KSHKENILK
+73 KSQNILK

-88 HLDPSLVQNSAQKI
+88 HLDPSLVRNSAQKI
-102 YQRFLNAEIRISTI
+102 YQRFLNAEVRISTI

-146 QQQLDERFL
+146 QRQLNEGFL
-155 SALNSEQLEELS
+155 NALNSEQLEELS
-167 VFITQCLSHN
+167 AFIVQCLSYE
-177 SYTSNSIL
+177 SYTSDSIL
-185 KLLRSLRNK
+185 KRLRFLKNK

-201 KREPAFDEEGF
+201 KKEPAFDEEGF
-212 LEKPRNLNKQIQSTE
+212 LEKLRSLNNQIQNIET
-227 IASDSAKKAIKCDDF
+227 ASNEAKKAIKCDSF

-256 SEYNFFK
+256 SEYQSFK
-263 KLKNEIPTLESE
+263 KLKSEIPTLERE
-275 CEAIE
+275 CEEIE
-280 NDLKSYYEARETALF
+280 NDLKRYYEAKETAIF

-308 ISKIQALDFDAIK
+308 TSKIQALDFDAIK
-321 DKVHALLSGYEEVPA
+321 DKVHVLLNGYEEMPA

-354 FQDTSLNDYKILA
+354 FQDTSLNDYEILA

-400 GGFSSLFESVSKDFY
+400 GSFSSLFESVSRDFH

-422 HRSSPLI
+422 HRSAPLI
-429 IHYVN
+429 INYVN
-434 TIFKKAYQNSSTTYL
+434 TIFKKAYQNSPTAYL
-449 EQKYPETSRNK
+449 EQKYPKASNNK
-460 HATDGY
+460 HVTEGY
-466 VKVSLVANER
+466 VKVSLVADE
-476 ELLLE
+476 
-481 QISQEAKNLLEHG
+481 
-494 KELLLEQILQ
+494 KELLLNQVLQ

-509 LEHGI
+509 LDHRI
-514 EPKDITILCAT
+514 DPKDITILCAT

-537 ENLSEI
+537 EYLSAI
-543 RPSTESSAQLSQFV
+543 CPSTESSARLSQLV

-569 LAEEEYKPFYKHSVL
+569 LAEEPYKPFYKHSVL

-593 AIALFGFNPKK
+593 VIALPGFNPKK
-604 ESVAGFVWKVMELF
+604 ESVAGFVWKVMEQF
-618 ELYTE
+618 ELYGE
-623 CAQICL
+623 PAQICL
-629 ELALGC
+629 ELAVGC
-635 EDADEFLEKLE
+635 EDANDFLEKLE
-646 AKKIASFNSKG
+646 AKEIASFNPKG

-682 PNNESDKFLEE
+682 PKSNNSNQLLEE
-693 YNGTELVCLYY
+693 YDGAELLRLYY
-704 RMKNREVVDKDYARA
+704 RMKNREMVDKDYARA
-719 LEKEKAAKD
+719 LDKEEAAKD
-728 HEEINAYYV
+728 HEETNVYYV
-737 AFTRAELGLVVVAKD
+737 AFTRAELGLIVVAKD
-752 KDQKKDKKK
+752 KKESKK
-761 DKEESK
+761 ESK
-767 NKGMH
+767 NKTMR
-772 EKLDLKP
+772 EQLDLAP
-779 LEEGEIAPVIAS
+779 LEEGEITPVIS
-791 KKEPSNASVL
+791 PQKEPLITSTL

-835 ALHKGLEYQYAYR
+835 ALHKGLEYQYAYN
-848 IPKKSVLEY
+848 IPKQSVLEY

-868 HQALEESLELF
+868 YQALEESLELF
-879 ENDAEIQALFKNL
+879 ENDVEIQALFKNH
-892 ALKGEVAFLSRGVVS
+892 ALKGEAAFLFQGVVS
-907 RIDVLLWDK
+907 RIDVLLWDR

-944 FLQTQAPHFKIQAG
+944 FLKTQAPHFKIQAG

>member
-1 MDTNRQCMALK
+1 MDTKRQCMALK

-59 YLKILQKENLESKE
+59 YLKILQKENLEKNEKE
-73 KSHKENILK
+73 KSQNILK

-88 HLDPSLVQNSAQKI
+88 HLNPDLVQNSAPKI

-138 VNEDTEAH
+138 VNEDTKAH
-146 QQQLDERFL
+146 QQQLNEGFL

-167 VFITQCLSHN
+167 VFIAQCLSYDN
-177 SYTSNSIL
+177 YTSDSIL
-185 KLLRSLRNK
+185 ERLRFLKNK

-201 KREPAFDEEGF
+201 KKEPAFDEEGF
-212 LEKPRNLNKQIQSTE
+212 LEKLRSLNQQIQSIET
-227 IASDSAKKAIKCDDF
+227 ASDRAKTAIKCDDF

-251 WLKKK
+251 WLEKK
-256 SEYNFFK
+256 SEYLYFK
-263 KLKNEIPTLESE
+263 KLKNEIPTLERE
-275 CEAIE
+275 CEEIE
-280 NDLKSYYEARETALF
+280 NDLKRYYEAKETAIF

-302 QLYDKA
+302 QLYDNA
-308 ISKIQALDFDAIK
+308 TSKIQALDFDAIK
-321 DKVHALLSGYEEVPA
+321 DKVHALLNGYEEMPA

-400 GGFSSLFESVSKDFY
+400 GSFSSLFESVSKDFY
-415 HDNLEFN
+415 HDNLQFN
-422 HRSSPLI
+422 HRSAPLI
-429 IHYVN
+429 INYVN
-434 TIFKKAYQNSSTTYL
+434 TIFKKAYQNSPTAYL
-449 EQKYPETSRNK
+449 EQKYPKTSQNK

-466 VKVSLVANER
+466 VKVSLVADER
-476 ELLLE
+476 
-481 QISQEAKNLLEHG
+481 
-494 KELLLEQILQ
+494 ELLLEQILQ
-504 EAKNL
+504 EAQNL
-509 LEHGI
+509 LEHRI
-514 EPKDITILCAT
+514 DPKDITILCAT
-525 NKDAL
+525 NDDAL

-537 ENLSEI
+537 EYLSEI
-543 RPSTESSAQLSQFV
+543 CPSTESSARLSQFV

-563 NALEYA
+563 NALRYA
-569 LAEEEYKPFYKHSVL
+569 LAEEPYKPFYKHSVL

-593 AIALFGFNPKK
+593 AIALAGFNPKK

-618 ELYTE
+618 ELYGE
-623 CAQICL
+623 PAQSCL
-629 ELALGC
+629 ELAVGC
-635 EDADEFLEKLE
+635 EDANEFLEKLE
-646 AKKIASFNSKG
+646 AREIASFNAKG

-682 PNNESDKFLEE
+682 PNSNHSNQLLEE
-693 YNGTELVCLYY
+693 YDGAELTHLYY

-719 LEKEKAAKD
+719 LDKEEAAKD
-728 HEEINAYYV
+728 HEGINVYYV
-737 AFTRAELGLVVVAKD
+737 AFTRAELGLIVVAKD
-752 KDQKKDKKK
+752 KDQKKDKK
-761 DKEESK
+761 ESK
-767 NKGMH
+767 SKGMR
-772 EKLDLKP
+772 EKLDLAP
-779 LEEGEIAPVIAS
+779 LEEGTITPVIS
-791 KKEPSNASVL
+791 PQKEPLSASVV
-801 IKPHAYGEQV
+801 INPHAYGEQV

-835 ALHKGLEYQYAYR
+835 ALHKGLEYQYAYN

-857 LNYHYGFYGLD
+857 LNYHHGFYGLD
-868 HQALEESLELF
+868 YQALEESLELF
-879 ENDAEIQALFKNL
+879 ENDAKIQALFKNH
-892 ALKGEVAFLSRGVVS
+892 ALRGEAAFLFEGVVS

-935 KAQVSHYAE
+935 KVQVSHYAE
-944 FLQTQAPHFKIQAG
+944 FLKTQAPHFKIQAG

>member
-1 MDTNRQCMALK
+1 MDTKRQCMALK

-59 YLKILQKENLESKE
+59 YLKILQKENLEDEKEKE
-73 KSHKENILK
+73 KSQNILK

-88 HLDPSLVQNSAQKI
+88 HLDPSFVQNRAQEI

-138 VNEDTEAH
+138 VNEDTKAH
-146 QQQLDERFL
+146 QQQLNESFL
-155 SALNSEQLEELS
+155 SALNNEQLEELS
-167 VFITQCLSHN
+167 VFIAQCLSHD
-177 SYTSNSIL
+177 SYTSDSIL
-185 KLLRSLRNK
+185 ERLRFLKNK

-201 KREPAFDEEGF
+201 KKDPVFDEERF
-212 LEKPRNLNKQIQSTE
+212 LEKLRSLNQQIQNIET
-227 IASDSAKKAIKCDDF
+227 ASNEAKKAIKCDDF

-256 SEYNFFK
+256 GEYRYFK
-263 KLKNEIPTLESE
+263 KFKDEIPTLESE
-275 CEAIE
+275 CEEIE
-280 NDLKSYYEARETALF
+280 NDLKRYYEARESALF

-308 ISKIQALDFDAIK
+308 TSKIQALDFDAIK
-321 DKVHALLSGYEEVPA
+321 DKVHALLNGYEEMPA

-347 AHILIDE
+347 VHILIDE

-390 DVKQSIYAFR
+390 DVKQSIYGFR
-400 GGFSSLFESVSKDFY
+400 GSFSSLFESVSKDFY

-429 IHYVN
+429 INYVN
-434 TIFKKAYQNSSTTYL
+434 TIFKKAYQNSPTAYL
-449 EQKYPETSRNK
+449 EQKYPKASSNK

-466 VKVSLVANER
+466 VKVSLVADER
-476 ELLLE
+476 ELLLD
-481 QISQEAKNLLEHG
+481 QV
-494 KELLLEQILQ
+494 LQ

-509 LEHGI
+509 LEHHI
-514 EPKDITILCAT
+514 DPKDITILCAT
-525 NKDAL
+525 NDDAL

-537 ENLSEI
+537 ERLSAI
-543 RPSTESSAQLSQFV
+543 HPSTESSAKLSQFV

-569 LAEEEYKPFYKHSVL
+569 LAEEPYKPFYKHSVL

-593 AIALFGFNPKK
+593 VIALPSFNPKK

-618 ELYTE
+618 ELYGE
-623 CAQICL
+623 PAQSCL
-629 ELALGC
+629 ELAVGC
-635 EDADEFLEKLE
+635 EDANEFLKKLE
-646 AKKIASFNSKG
+646 AKEIASFKVEG

-682 PNNESDKFLEE
+682 PKSNNSNQFLEE
-693 YNGTELVCLYY
+693 YSGTELMRLYY
-704 RMKNREVVDKDYARA
+704 RMKNREVVDKDYARV
-719 LEKEKAAKD
+719 LDKEEAAKD
-728 HEEINAYYV
+728 HEETNVYYV
-737 AFTRAELGLVVVAKD
+737 AFTRAELGLIVVAKD
-752 KDQKKDKKK
+752 KDQKKDKK
-761 DKEESK
+761 ESK
-767 NKGMH
+767 NKGMR
-772 EKLDLKP
+772 EKLDLAP
-779 LEEGEIAPVIAS
+779 LEEGEIAPVIS
-791 KKEPSNASVL
+791 SQKEPSSASVV

-811 QEIEEEPDSDYE
+811 QEIEEEPSDYE

-835 ALHKGLEYQYAYR
+835 ALHKGLECQYAYR

-857 LNYHYGFYGLD
+857 LNYHHGFYGLD
-868 HQALEESLELF
+868 YQALEESLELF
-879 ENDAEIQALFKNL
+879 ENDAKIQALFKNL
-892 ALKGEVAFLSRGVVS
+892 ALRGEVAFLFEGVVS
-907 RIDVLLWDK
+907 RIDVLLWDR

-935 KAQVSHYAE
+935 KVQVSHYAA

>member
-1 MDTNRQCMALK
+1 MDTKRQCMALK

-59 YLKILQKENLESKE
+59 YLKILQKENLESEKE
-73 KSHKENILK
+73 KSQNILK

-88 HLDPSLVQNSAQKI
+88 HLDPDLVRNSAQKI

-138 VNEDTEAH
+138 VNEDTKAH
-146 QQQLDERFL
+146 QQQLNEGFL
-155 SALNSEQLEELS
+155 SALNNEQLEELS
-167 VFITQCLSHN
+167 VFIAQCLSYDN
-177 SYTSNSIL
+177 YTSDSIL
-185 KLLRSLRNK
+185 ERLRFLKNK

-201 KREPAFDEEGF
+201 EKEPAFDEEGF
-212 LEKPRNLNKQIQSTE
+212 LEKLRSLNNQIQSIET
-227 IASDSAKKAIKCDDF
+227 ASDRAKEAIKCDSF

-251 WLKKK
+251 WLEKK
-256 SEYNFFK
+256 SEYLYFK
-263 KLKNEIPTLESE
+263 KLKSEIPTLESE
-275 CEAIE
+275 CEEVE
-280 NDLKSYYEARETALF
+280 NDLKRYYEAKETAIF

-302 QLYDKA
+302 QLYDNA
-308 ISKIQALDFDAIK
+308 TSKIQALDFDAIK
-321 DKVHALLSGYEEVPA
+321 DKVHALLNGYEEMPA

-400 GGFSSLFESVSKDFY
+400 GSFSSLFESVSKDFY
-415 HDNLEFN
+415 HDNLQFN
-422 HRSSPLI
+422 HRSAPLI
-429 IHYVN
+429 INYVN
-434 TIFKKAYQNSSTTYL
+434 TIFKKAYQNSPTAYL
-449 EQKYPETSRNK
+449 EQKYPKTSQNK

-466 VKVSLVANER
+466 VKVSLVADER
-476 ELLLE
+476 
-481 QISQEAKNLLEHG
+481 G
-494 KELLLEQILQ
+494 LLLEQILQ
-504 EAKNL
+504 EAQNL
-509 LEHGI
+509 LEHRI
-514 EPKDITILCAT
+514 DPKNITILCAT
-525 NKDAL
+525 NDDAL

-537 ENLSEI
+537 ERLSAI
-543 RPSTESSAQLSQFV
+543 RPSTESSARLSQFV

-569 LAEEEYKPFYKHSVL
+569 LAKEPYKPFYKHSVL

-593 AIALFGFNPKK
+593 VIALPGFNPKK

-618 ELYTE
+618 ELYGE
-623 CAQICL
+623 PAQICL
-629 ELALGC
+629 ELAVGC
-635 EDADEFLEKLE
+635 EDANDFLEKLE
-646 AKKIASFNSKG
+646 AKSIASSHSKG
-657 AQIMTIHKSKGMQ
+657 TQIMTIHKSKGMQ
-670 FPYVIVCERLGK
+670 FPYVIVCERLGNPK
-682 PNNESDKFLEE
+682 SSHSNQLLEE
-693 YNGTELVCLYY
+693 YNGAELARLYY

-719 LEKEKAAKD
+719 LDKEEAAKD
-728 HEEINAYYV
+728 HEETNVHYV
-737 AFTRAELGLVVVAKD
+737 AFTRAELGLIVVAKD
-752 KDQKKDKKK
+752 KKESKK
-761 DKEESK
+761 ESK
-767 NKGMH
+767 NKTMR
-772 EKLDLKP
+772 EQLDLAP
-779 LEEGEIAPVIAS
+779 LEEGEIMPVIS
-791 KKEPSNASVL
+791 SQKEPLITSAL
-801 IKPHAYGEQV
+801 IKLHAYGEQV

-835 ALHKGLEYQYAYR
+835 ALHKGLEYQYAYN

-857 LNYHYGFYGLD
+857 LNYHHGFYGLD

-879 ENDAEIQALFKNL
+879 ENDTEIQALFKNL
-892 ALKGEVAFLSRGVVS
+892 LLKGEAAFLFQGVVS
-907 RIDVLLWDK
+907 RIDVLLWDR

-944 FLQTQAPHFKIQAG
+944 FLKTQAPHFKIQAG

>member
-1 MDTNRQCMALK
+1 MDTKRQCMALK

-59 YLKILQKENLESKE
+59 YLKILQKENLESEKE
-73 KSHKENILK
+73 KSQNILK

-88 HLDPSLVQNSAQKI
+88 HLDPSLVRNSAQKI

-138 VNEDTEAH
+138 VNEDAEAH
-146 QQQLDERFL
+146 QRQLNESFL

-167 VFITQCLSHN
+167 AFIVQCLSYE
-177 SYTSNSIL
+177 SYTSDSIL
-185 KLLRSLRNK
+185 GLLRFLKNK

-201 KREPAFDEEGF
+201 KKEPAFDEEGF
-212 LEKPRNLNKQIQSTE
+212 LEKLRSLNNQIQSIET
-227 IASDSAKKAIKCDDF
+227 ASNEAKKAIKCDSF

-256 SEYNFFK
+256 SEYQSFK
-263 KLKNEIPTLESE
+263 KLKSEIPTLESE
-275 CEAIE
+275 CEEIE
-280 NDLKSYYEARETALF
+280 NDLKRYYEAKETAIF

-302 QLYDKA
+302 QLYDNA
-308 ISKIQALDFDAIK
+308 TSKIQALDFDAIK
-321 DKVHALLSGYEEVPA
+321 DKVHVLLNGYEEMPA

-400 GGFSSLFESVSKDFY
+400 GSFSSLFESVSKDFY

-422 HRSSPLI
+422 HRSAPLI
-429 IHYVN
+429 INYVN
-434 TIFKKAYQNSSTTYL
+434 TIFKKAYQNSPTAYL
-449 EQKYPETSRNK
+449 EQKYPKTSQNK
-460 HATDGY
+460 HVTEGY
-466 VKVSLVANER
+466 VKVSLVADDR
-476 ELLLE
+476 ELLLN
-481 QISQEAKNLLEHG
+481 QV
-494 KELLLEQILQ
+494 LQ

-509 LEHGI
+509 LDHRI
-514 EPKDITILCAT
+514 DPKDITILCAT

-537 ENLSEI
+537 ERLSAI
-543 RPSTESSAQLSQFV
+543 RPSTESSARLSQLV

-569 LAEEEYKPFYKHSVL
+569 LAEEPYKPFYKHSVL

-593 AIALFGFNPKK
+593 AIALHGFNPKK
-604 ESVAGFVWKVMELF
+604 ESVASFVWKIMEQF
-618 ELYTE
+618 KLYGE
-623 CAQICL
+623 PAQSCL
-629 ELALGC
+629 ELAIGC
-635 EDADEFLEKLE
+635 EDANEFLEKLE
-646 AKKIASFNSKG
+646 AKEIASFNPKG
-657 AQIMTIHKSKGMQ
+657 AQIMTIHGSKGMQ

-682 PNNESDKFLEE
+682 PNSSHANQLLEE
-693 YNGTELVCLYY
+693 YNGAELARLYY

-719 LEKEKAAKD
+719 LDKEEATKD
-728 HEEINAYYV
+728 HEEINVYYV
-737 AFTRAELGLVVVAKD
+737 AFTRAELGLIVVAKD
-752 KDQKKDKKK
+752 KKESKK
-761 DKEESK
+761 ESK
-767 NKGMH
+767 NKKMH
-772 EKLDLKP
+772 EQLDLVP
-779 LEEGEIAPVIAS
+779 LEEGEITPVIS
-791 KKEPSNASVL
+791 PQKEPLITSVV

-848 IPKKSVLEY
+848 IPKQSVLEY

-868 HQALEESLELF
+868 YQALEESLELF
-879 ENDAEIQALFKNL
+879 ENDAGIQALFKNH
-892 ALKGEVAFLSRGVVS
+892 ALKGEVAFLFQGVVS
-907 RIDVLLWDK
+907 RIDVLLWDR

-944 FLQTQAPHFKIQAG
+944 FLRTQAPHFKIQAG

>member
-1 MDTNRQCMALK
+1 MDTKRQCMALK

-59 YLKILQKENLESKE
+59 YLKILQKENLEDEKEKE
-73 KSHKENILK
+73 KSQNILK
-82 ELEEKY
+82 ELGEKY
-88 HLDPSLVQNSAQKI
+88 RLNPSFVQNSAQKI

-138 VNEDTEAH
+138 VNEDTKVH
-146 QQQLDERFL
+146 QQQLNESFL
-155 SALNSEQLEELS
+155 SALNGEQLEELS
-167 VFITQCLSHN
+167 VFIAQCLSYD
-177 SYTSNSIL
+177 SYTSDSIL
-185 KLLRSLRNK
+185 ERLRFLKNK

-201 KREPAFDEEGF
+201 KKDPIFDEKGF
-212 LEKPRNLNKQIQSTE
+212 LERLRSLNQQIQSVET
-227 IASDSAKKAIKCDDF
+227 ASDTAKTAIKCDDF

-251 WLKKK
+251 WLEKK
-256 SEYNFFK
+256 SEYRYFK
-263 KLKNEIPTLESE
+263 KFKDEIPTLESE
-275 CEAIE
+275 CEEIE
-280 NDLKSYYEARETALF
+280 NDLKRYYEARESALF

-308 ISKIQALDFDAIK
+308 TSKIQALDFDAIK
-321 DKVHALLSGYEEVPA
+321 DKVHALLNGYEEMPA

-377 GQAKWHRSVFFVG
+377 GQAKWQRSVFFVG

-400 GGFSSLFESVSKDFY
+400 GSFSSLFESVAKDFY
-415 HDNLEFN
+415 HDNLPFN

-429 IHYVN
+429 INYVN
-434 TIFKKAYQNSSTTYL
+434 TIFKKAYQNSPTTYL
-449 EQKYPETSRNK
+449 EQKYPKASSNK
-460 HATDGY
+460 HAKDGY
-466 VKVSLVANER
+466 VKVSLVADER
-476 ELLLE
+476 
-481 QISQEAKNLLEHG
+481 
-494 KELLLEQILQ
+494 ELLLEQILQ

-509 LEHGI
+509 LEHRI
-514 EPKDITILCAT
+514 EPKDITLLCAT
-525 NKDAL
+525 NDDAL

-537 ENLSEI
+537 KNLSAI
-543 RPSTESSAQLSQFV
+543 RLSTESSADLSQFV

-563 NALEYA
+563 NALKYA
-569 LAEEEYKPFYKHSVL
+569 LAEEPYKPFYKHSVL

-593 AIALFGFNPKK
+593 AIALAGFNPKK

-629 ELALGC
+629 ELAVGC
-635 EDADEFLEKLE
+635 EDANEFLEKLE
-646 AKKIASFNSKG
+646 TKEIASFKAEG

-682 PNNESDKFLEE
+682 PKTNNSNQFLEE
-693 YNGTELVCLYY
+693 YDGTELTRLYY
-704 RMKNREVVDKDYARA
+704 RMKNREMVDKDYARA
-719 LEKEKAAKD
+719 LDKEEAAKD
-728 HEEINAYYV
+728 HEETNVYYV
-737 AFTRAELGLVVVAKD
+737 AFTRAELGLIVVAKD
-752 KDQKKDKKK
+752 KDQKKDKK
-761 DKEESK
+761 ESK
-767 NKGMH
+767 NKGMR
-772 EKLDLKP
+772 EKLDLVP
-779 LEEGEIAPVIAS
+779 LEEGEIAPVIS
-791 KKEPSNASVL
+791 SQKEPSPESVV

-811 QEIEEEPDSDYE
+811 QEIEEEPSDYE

-857 LNYHYGFYGLD
+857 LNYHHGFYGLD
-868 HQALEESLELF
+868 YQALEESLELF
-879 ENDAEIQALFKNL
+879 ENDAKIQALFKNL
-892 ALKGEVAFLSRGVVS
+892 ALKGEVAFLFEGVVS

-935 KAQVSHYAE
+935 KAQVSHYAA